1 MPERSIRTRFE
12 LEGEKQYKQAISEIN
27 SGVKVLDSEMR
38 KLSATFEGETGSLDF
53 LEREYDILN
62 RKMLSQKDSV
72 ETLRQAVK
80 DAGQAYKESDPRLQ
94 QWIIRLN
101 DAEAALAKTY
111 GKLGEV
117 QAAIDNDF
125 IDTQTVYVKELSE
138 EVKVFDSQL
147 GLLDKTYKDNADSAE
162 YLSQKQEILKA
173 KIGNQAEA
181 VDVLEA
187 ALKKSIEIH
196 GKSAQ
201 QTRDLQI
208 ALNSAKGELIETRA
222 AADDTATAMEELNKP
237 VEETVP
243 EMKSLGDVLDTIA
256 DKLGIKLPDGISKFT
271 GGLGKIPAA
280 TAAAVTG
287 VAAVV
292 AVVIKLEKK
301 LMDVTKETAAAA
313 KALEA
318 LSSQTGVSTTD
329 LQAFQY
335 AEDFIGVSS
344 DQLADSLKD
353 LTTKMSDAA
362 NGNEE
367 TAAKFDQLSVS
378 IYDAQGNL
386 RSSYDVFLDVI
397 DGLGEMSNQAERDA
411 LAMSLINES
420 AQQLN
425 PLIEQGSGS
434 LKKYADEA
442 ENVGY
447 ILSNDQLKALTAVDE
462 AQNRL
467 LKSQE
472 AVSKQISAEYAPYMS
487 DALNETRELIE
498 KVGTALVDSGA
509 VDAFGSILDSAVS
522 LLEPLGD
529 LTADI
534 LPPLGKLLQGI
545 AGTLAWAAD
554 TINLIVGLLTLNGDR
569 ISTALG
575 LNPNKASNIQKAL
588 YGADYKTESY
598 YDSTG
603 NYYDPTTGQWTGNY
617 FHNAGGNDNFP
628 GGRTRVGE
636 NGPETVYLPQGT
648 VIANAQETRADGGY
662 DAPVNV
668 YIEARTIQ
676 EFNDIIEIVRDA
688 QRVRRMKGAPR

>member
-1 MPERSIRTRFE
+1 MATRKVNTEFTVT
-12 LEGEKQYKQAISEIN
+12 GEEKLRRAITEINNGAKVLKSEIN
-27 SGVKVLDSEMR
+27 KLTAEYDGNTDSAE
-38 KLSATFEGETGSLDF
+38 F
-53 LEREYDILN
+53 LTQKYDILE
-62 RKMLSQKDSV
+62 RQMLTQKDKV
-72 ETLRQAVK
+72 EALKQAVA
-80 DAGQAYKESDPRLQ
+80 DSAEAYGEADSRTQ
-94 QWIIRLN
+94 NWIIQLN
-101 DAEAALAKTY
+101 NAEAALANTY
-111 GKLGEV
+111 GEMGR
-117 QAAIDNDF
+117 
-125 IDTQTVYVKELSE
+125 TQTAIENMDKSLD
-138 EVKVFDSQL
+138 EVSDST
-147 GLLDKTYKDNADSAE
+147 GSA
-162 YLSQKQEILKA
+162 
-173 KIGNQAEA
+173 AE
-181 VDVLEA
+181 
-187 ALKKSIEIH
+187 
-196 GKSAQ
+196 GM
-201 QTRDLQI
+201 T
-208 ALNSAKGELIETRA
+208 
-222 AADDTATAMEELNKP
+222 
-237 VEETVP
+237 
-243 EMKSLGDVLDTIA
+243 SLGDVLDTVA

-271 GGLGKIPAA
+271 GGLGKIPAS
-280 TAAAVTG
+280 TAAAAAG
-287 VAAVV
+287 IAAVV
-292 AVVIKLEKK
+292 AIVIKLEKK
-301 LMDVTKETAAAA
+301 LIDVTKETAAAA
-313 KALEA
+313 KELEA
-318 LSSQTGVSTTD
+318 LSLQTGVSTTD

-367 TAAKFDQLSVS
+367 TAAKFDQLGVS

-411 LAMSLINES
+411 LAMGLINES
-420 AQQLN
+420 AQKLN
-425 PLIEQGSGS
+425 PLIEQGSAS

-442 ENVGY
+442 ESVGY
-447 ILSNDQLKALTAVDE
+447 ILSNDQLKALTSVDE

-487 DALNETRELIE
+487 DALNQTRELIE

-509 VDAFGSILDSAVS
+509 VEAFGSILDSAVS

-534 LPPLGKLLQGI
+534 LPPLGTLLQGI

>member
-1 MPERSIRTRFE
+1 MNKLTAEYDGNTDSAEFLAQKYDILVRQMLTQQD
-12 LEGEKQYKQAISEIN
+12 K
-27 SGVKVLDSEMR
+27 VKVL
-38 KLSATFEGETGSLDF
+38 K
-53 LEREYDILN
+53 
-62 RKMLSQKDSV
+62 
-72 ETLRQAVK
+72 QAV
-80 DAGQAYKESDPRLQ
+80 AGAAEAYGEADSRTQ
-94 QWIIRLN
+94 NWIIELN
-101 DAEAALAKTY
+101 NAEAALAN
-111 GKLGEV
+111 
-117 QAAIDNDF
+117 I
-125 IDTQTVYVKELSE
+125 S
-138 EVKVFDSQL
+138 
-147 GLLDKTYKDNADSAE
+147 
-162 YLSQKQEILKA
+162 
-173 KIGNQAEA
+173 
-181 VDVLEA
+181 
-187 ALKKSIEIH
+187 
-196 GKSAQ
+196 
-201 QTRDLQI
+201 
-208 ALNSAKGELIETRA
+208 GELERT
-222 AADDTATAMEELNKP
+222 DTAIEDMNKAFDGVSGSTGTATED
-237 VEETVP
+237 
-243 EMKSLGDVLDTIA
+243 MKSLGDVLDTVA

-271 GGLGKIPAA
+271 GKLGKIPAS
-280 TAAAVTG
+280 TAVAVTG
-287 VAAVV
+287 IAAVV
-292 AVVIKLEKK
+292 AIVIKLEKK
-301 LMDVTKETAAAA
+301 LIDVTKETAAAA
-313 KALEA
+313 KKLEA
-318 LSSQTGVSTTD
+318 LSLQTGVSTTD

-367 TAAKFDQLSVS
+367 TAAKFDQLGVS

-386 RSSYDVFLDVI
+386 RSAYDVFLDVI

-411 LAMSLINES
+411 LAMGLINES
-420 AQQLN
+420 AQKLN

-434 LKKYADEA
+434 LKKYAAEA

-487 DALNETRELIE
+487 DALNQTRELIE
-498 KVGTALVDSGA
+498 KVGKALVDSGA
-509 VDAFGSILDSAVS
+509 VKAFGSILDSVVS

-534 LPPLGKLLQGI
+534 LPPLGTLLKGV
-545 AGTLAWAAD
+545 AGTIAWIAD

-575 LNPNKASNIQKAL
+575 FNPTKASNLQKVF

-603 NYYDPTTGQWTGNY
+603 NYYDPTTGQLTGNY

-636 NGPETVYLPQGT
+636 NGPETVYLPRGT

>member
-1 MPERSIRTRFE
+1 MATRQVNTDFKVT
-12 LEGEKQYKQAISEIN
+12 GEEKLKRAIAEIN
-27 SGVKVLDSEMR
+27 NGTKVLNSEMR
-38 KLSATFEGETGSLDF
+38 KLTAEYDGNNDSVEF
-53 LEREYDILN
+53 LTQKYDILE
-62 RKMLSQKDSV
+62 RQMLSQKDKV
-72 ETLRQAVK
+72 EALKQAVA
-80 DAGQAYKESDPRLQ
+80 DSAAAYGEADSRTQ
-94 QWIIRLN
+94 NWIIQLN
-101 DAEAALAKTY
+101 NAEAALANTY
-111 GKLGEV
+111 GEMGR
-117 QAAIDNDF
+117 
-125 IDTQTVYVKELSE
+125 TQTAIENMDKSLD
-138 EVKVFDSQL
+138 EVSDS
-147 GLLDKTYKDNADSAE
+147 TDSA
-162 YLSQKQEILKA
+162 A
-173 KIGNQAEA
+173 GG
-181 VDVLEA
+181 V
-187 ALKKSIEIH
+187 
-196 GKSAQ
+196 
-201 QTRDLQI
+201 T
-208 ALNSAKGELIETRA
+208 
-222 AADDTATAMEELNKP
+222 
-237 VEETVP
+237 
-243 EMKSLGDVLDTIA
+243 SLGDVLDTVA
-256 DKLGIKLPDGISKFT
+256 DKLGVKLPDGLSKFT
-271 GGLGKIPAA
+271 GGLGKIPAS
-280 TAAAVTG
+280 TAAAAAG
-287 VAAVV
+287 IAAVV
-292 AVVIKLEKK
+292 AAGIKLERK
-301 LMDVTKETAAAA
+301 LMDVTKESAAAA
-313 KALEA
+313 KELEA
-318 LSSQTGVSTTD
+318 LSLQTGVSTTD

-367 TAAKFDQLSVS
+367 TAAKFDQLGVS
-378 IYDAQGNL
+378 IYDAQDNL

-434 LKKYADEA
+434 LKKYAAEA

-447 ILSNDQLKALTAVDE
+447 ILSNDQLKALTDVDE

-487 DALNETRELIE
+487 DALNQTRELIE

-534 LPPLGKLLQGI
+534 LPPLGTLLQGI

>member
-1 MPERSIRTRFE
+1 MATRKVNTEFTVT
-12 LEGEKQYKQAISEIN
+12 GEEKLRRAITEIN
-27 SGVKVLDSEMR
+27 NGAKVLKSEMN
-38 KLSATFEGETGSLDF
+38 KLAAEYDGNTDSAEF
-53 LEREYDILN
+53 LTQKYDILE
-62 RKMLSQKDSV
+62 RQMLTQKDKV
-72 ETLRQAVK
+72 EALKQAVA
-80 DAGQAYKESDPRLQ
+80 DSAEAYGEADSRTQ
-94 QWIIRLN
+94 NWIIQLN
-101 DAEAALAKTY
+101 NAEAALANTY
-111 GKLGEV
+111 GEMGR
-117 QAAIDNDF
+117 
-125 IDTQTVYVKELSE
+125 TQTAIEDMDKSLD
-138 EVKVFDSQL
+138 EVSDST
-147 GLLDKTYKDNADSAE
+147 GSA
-162 YLSQKQEILKA
+162 A
-173 KIGNQAEA
+173 RGM
-181 VDVLEA
+181 
-187 ALKKSIEIH
+187 
-196 GKSAQ
+196 
-201 QTRDLQI
+201 T
-208 ALNSAKGELIETRA
+208 
-222 AADDTATAMEELNKP
+222 
-237 VEETVP
+237 
-243 EMKSLGDVLDTIA
+243 SLGDVLDTVA

-271 GGLGKIPAA
+271 GGLGKIPAS
-280 TAAAVTG
+280 TAAAAAG
-287 VAAVV
+287 IAAVV
-292 AVVIKLEKK
+292 AIVIKLEKK

-313 KALEA
+313 KELEA
-318 LSSQTGVSTTD
+318 LSLQTGVSTTD

-367 TAAKFDQLSVS
+367 TAAKFDQLGVS

-434 LKKYADEA
+434 LKKYAAEA

-472 AVSKQISAEYAPYMS
+472 AVTKQISAQYAPYMS
-487 DALNETRELIE
+487 DALNQTRELIE
-498 KVGTALVDSGA
+498 KIGKALIDSGA
-509 VDAFGSILDSAVS
+509 VAAFSSILDSAVS

-529 LTADI
+529 LVSDL
-534 LPPLGKLLQGI
+534 LPPLGVLLQGV

>member
-1 MPERSIRTRFE
+1 MATRKVNTEFTVT
-12 LEGEKQYKQAISEIN
+12 GEEKLRRAITEIN
-27 SGVKVLDSEMR
+27 NGAKVLKSEMN
-38 KLSATFEGETGSLDF
+38 KLTAEYDGNTDSAEF
-53 LEREYDILN
+53 LTQKYDILE
-62 RKMLSQKDSV
+62 RQMLTQKDKV
-72 ETLRQAVK
+72 EALKQAVA
-80 DAGQAYKESDPRLQ
+80 DSAEAYGEADSRTQ
-94 QWIIRLN
+94 NWIIQLN
-101 DAEAALAKTY
+101 NAEAALANTY
-111 GKLGEV
+111 GEMGR
-117 QAAIDNDF
+117 
-125 IDTQTVYVKELSE
+125 TQTAIE
-138 EVKVFDSQL
+138 DMD
-147 GLLDKTYKDNADSAE
+147 GALDNVSGST
-162 YLSQKQEILKA
+162 
-173 KIGNQAEA
+173 
-181 VDVLEA
+181 
-187 ALKKSIEIH
+187 
-196 GKSAQ
+196 
-201 QTRDLQI
+201 
-208 ALNSAKGELIETRA
+208 ETA
-222 AADDTATAMEELNKP
+222 SGGME
-237 VEETVP
+237 
-243 EMKSLGDVLDTIA
+243 SLGDVLDTVA
-256 DKLGIKLPDGISKFT
+256 DKLGIKLPDSITKT
-271 GGLGKIPAA
+271 ADGLGAIPTS
-280 TAAAVTG
+280 TAVAVG
-287 VAAVV
+287 AFASVLAVV
-292 AVVIKLEKK
+292 VKLEKK
-301 LMDVTKETAAAA
+301 LMDMTKEAADSA
-313 KALEA
+313 KNLVDM
-318 LSSQTGVSTTD
+318 SSQTGISTEN

-335 AEDFIGVSS
+335 AEDFIGVST
-344 DQLADSLKD
+344 DTIADSLKD

-362 NGNEE
+362 NGNEDVIE
-367 TAAKFDQLSVS
+367 KFDQLGVS
-378 IYDAQGNL
+378 IYDADGNL
-386 RSSYDVFLDVI
+386 RNAEDTFWDVVDS
-397 DGLGEMSNQAERDA
+397 LGEMSNQTERDA
-411 LAMSLINES
+411 LAMDLINES
-420 AQQLN
+420 AQKLN
-425 PLIEQGSGS
+425 PLIEIGSEGF
-434 LKKYADEA
+434 KKYADEA

-447 ILSNDQLKALTAVDE
+447 ILSNDQLKALTDVDE

-472 AVSKQISAEYAPYMS
+472 AVSKQISAQYAPYMS

-498 KVGTALVDSGA
+498 KVGKALIDSGA

-529 LTADI
+529 LVSDL
-534 LPPLGKLLQGI
+534 LPPLGVLLQGV
-545 AGTLAWAAD
+545 AGTIAWIAD

>member
-1 MPERSIRTRFE
+1 MATRKVNTEFTVT
-12 LEGEKQYKQAISEIN
+12 GEEKLRRAITEIN
-27 SGVKVLDSEMR
+27 NGAKVLKSEMN
-38 KLSATFEGETGSLDF
+38 KLTAEYDGNTDSAEF
-53 LEREYDILN
+53 LTQKYDILE
-62 RKMLSQKDSV
+62 RQMLTQKDKV
-72 ETLRQAVK
+72 EALKQAVA
-80 DAGQAYKESDPRLQ
+80 DSAEAYGEADSRTQ
-94 QWIIRLN
+94 NWIIQLN
-101 DAEAALAKTY
+101 NAEAALANTY
-111 GKLGEV
+111 GEMGR
-117 QAAIDNDF
+117 
-125 IDTQTVYVKELSE
+125 TQTAIEN
-138 EVKVFDSQL
+138 
-147 GLLDKTYKDNADSAE
+147 LDKSLDEVPDSTG
-162 YLSQKQEILKA
+162 S
-173 KIGNQAEA
+173 
-181 VDVLEA
+181 A
-187 ALKKSIEIH
+187 A
-196 GKSAQ
+196 GGM
-201 QTRDLQI
+201 T
-208 ALNSAKGELIETRA
+208 
-222 AADDTATAMEELNKP
+222 
-237 VEETVP
+237 
-243 EMKSLGDVLDTIA
+243 SLGDVLDTVA

-271 GGLGKIPAA
+271 GGLGKIPAS
-280 TAAAVTG
+280 TAAAAAG
-287 VAAVV
+287 IAAVV
-292 AVVIKLEKK
+292 AIVIKLEKK

-313 KALEA
+313 KELEA
-318 LSSQTGVSTTD
+318 LSLQTGVSTTD

-367 TAAKFDQLSVS
+367 TAAKFDQLGVS

-434 LKKYADEA
+434 LKKYAAEA

-487 DALNETRELIE
+487 DALNQTRELIE
-498 KVGTALVDSGA
+498 KVGAALVDSGA

-529 LTADI
+529 LVSDL
-534 LPPLGKLLQGI
+534 LPPLGVLLQGV
-545 AGTLAWAAD
+545 AGTIAWIAD

-575 LNPNKASNIQKAL
+575 LNPHKASNIQKAL

>member
-1 MPERSIRTRFE
+1 MAKRKIETE
-12 LEGEKQYKQAISEIN
+12 LTLTGEEKIKRAIAEIN
-27 SGVKVLDSEMR
+27 NGAKVLSSEMR
-38 KLSATFEGETGSLDF
+38 KLSAEYDGNTDSAEF
-53 LEREYDILN
+53 LTQKYDILE
-62 RKMLSQKDSV
+62 RQMLTQKDKV
-72 ETLRQAVK
+72 EVLKKAVA
-80 DAGQAYKESDPRLQ
+80 DSAAAYGEADSRTQ
-94 QWIIRLN
+94 NWIIQLN
-101 DAEAALAKTY
+101 NAEAALASIY
-111 GKLGEV
+111 GEMGR
-117 QAAIDNDF
+117 
-125 IDTQTVYVKELSE
+125 TQTAIEAM
-138 EVKVFDSQL
+138 D
-147 GLLDKTYKDNADSAE
+147 GALD
-162 YLSQKQEILKA
+162 
-173 KIGNQAEA
+173 
-181 VDVLEA
+181 DV
-187 ALKKSIEIH
+187 S
-196 GKSAQ
+196 GS
-201 QTRDLQI
+201 T
-208 ALNSAKGELIETRA
+208 ETA
-222 AADDTATAMEELNKP
+222 SGGME
-237 VEETVP
+237 
-243 EMKSLGDVLDTIA
+243 SLGDVLDTVA
-256 DKLGIKLPDGISKFT
+256 DKLGVELPDGISKFT
-271 GGLGKIPAA
+271 GGLGKIPAS
-280 TAAAVTG
+280 TAAAAAG
-287 VAAVV
+287 IAAVV
-292 AVVIKLEKK
+292 AAGIKLERK
-301 LMDVTKETAAAA
+301 LMDITKESAAAA
-313 KALEA
+313 NELQA
-318 LSSQTGVSTTD
+318 LSSQSGVSAQD

-335 AEDFIGVSS
+335 AEDFLDVST
-344 DQLADSLKD
+344 DTLTDSLKD
-353 LTTKMSDAA
+353 LTTKMSDAKD
-362 NGNEE
+362 GNEDVI
-367 TAAKFDQLSVS
+367 AMFDQLGVSVT
-378 IYDAQGNL
+378 DAGGNL
-386 RSSYDVFLDVI
+386 RDSYDVFLDVI

-411 LAMSLINES
+411 LAMGLINES
-420 AQQLN
+420 AQKLN

-434 LKKYADEA
+434 LKKYAAEA

-487 DALNETRELIE
+487 DALNQTRELIE
-498 KVGTALVDSGA
+498 KVGTALIDSGA
-509 VDAFGSILDSAVS
+509 VDAFGSILDSSVS

-529 LTADI
+529 LTSDI
-534 LPPLGKLLQGI
+534 LPPLGTLLQGI

-648 VIANAQETRADGGY
+648 VIANAQETRADSGY

-688 QRVRRMKGAPR
+688 QRVRRMKGR

>member
-1 MPERSIRTRFE
+1 MATRKVNTEFTVT
-12 LEGEKQYKQAISEIN
+12 GEEKLRRAITEIN
-27 SGVKVLDSEMR
+27 NGAKVLKSEMN
-38 KLSATFEGETGSLDF
+38 KLTAEYDGNTDSAEF
-53 LEREYDILN
+53 LTQKYDILE
-62 RKMLSQKDSV
+62 RQMLTQKDKV
-72 ETLRQAVK
+72 EALKQAVA
-80 DAGQAYKESDPRLQ
+80 DSAEAYGEADSRTQ
-94 QWIIRLN
+94 NWIIQLN
-101 DAEAALAKTY
+101 NAEAALANTY
-111 GKLGEV
+111 GEMGR
-117 QAAIDNDF
+117 
-125 IDTQTVYVKELSE
+125 TQTAIENMEKSLD
-138 EVKVFDSQL
+138 EVSDST
-147 GLLDKTYKDNADSAE
+147 GSA
-162 YLSQKQEILKA
+162 
-173 KIGNQAEA
+173 AEG
-181 VDVLEA
+181 V
-187 ALKKSIEIH
+187 
-196 GKSAQ
+196 
-201 QTRDLQI
+201 T
-208 ALNSAKGELIETRA
+208 
-222 AADDTATAMEELNKP
+222 
-237 VEETVP
+237 
-243 EMKSLGDVLDTIA
+243 SLGDVLDTVA
-256 DKLGIKLPDGISKFT
+256 DKLGVKLPDGISKFT
-271 GGLGKIPAA
+271 GGLGKIPAS
-280 TAAAVTG
+280 TAAAAAG
-287 VAAVV
+287 IAAVV
-292 AVVIKLEKK
+292 AAGIKLERK
-301 LMDVTKETAAAA
+301 LMDVTKESAAAA
-313 KALEA
+313 KELEA
-318 LSSQTGVSTTD
+318 LSLQSGVSAQD

-335 AEDFIGVSS
+335 AEDFLDVST
-344 DQLADSLKD
+344 DTLTDSLKD
-353 LTTKMSDAA
+353 LTTKMSDAKD
-362 NGNEE
+362 GNEE
-367 TAAKFDQLSVS
+367 VIAMFDQLGVSVT
-378 IYDAQGNL
+378 DAGGNL
-386 RSSYDVFLDVI
+386 RDSYDVFLDVI

-434 LKKYADEA
+434 LKKYAAEA

-534 LPPLGKLLQGI
+534 LPPLGTLLQGI

-598 YDSTG
+598 YDSAG

>member
-1 MPERSIRTRFE
+1 MAKRKIETE
-12 LEGEKQYKQAISEIN
+12 LTLTGEEKFKRAIAEIN
-27 SGVKVLDSEMR
+27 NGTKVLNSEMR
-38 KLSATFEGETGSLDF
+38 KLTAEYDGNTDSVEF
-53 LEREYDILN
+53 LTQKYDILE
-62 RKMLSQKDSV
+62 RQMLTQKDKV
-72 ETLRQAVK
+72 EVLKQAVA
-80 DAGQAYKESDPRLQ
+80 DSAAAYGEADSRTQ
-94 QWIIRLN
+94 NWIIQLN
-101 DAEAALAKTY
+101 NAEAALANTY
-111 GKLGEV
+111 SEMGRT
-117 QAAIDNDF
+117 QAAIENMDKSLD
-125 IDTQTVYVKELSE
+125 
-138 EVKVFDSQL
+138 EVSDST
-147 GLLDKTYKDNADSAE
+147 GSA
-162 YLSQKQEILKA
+162 
-173 KIGNQAEA
+173 AE
-181 VDVLEA
+181 
-187 ALKKSIEIH
+187 
-196 GKSAQ
+196 GM
-201 QTRDLQI
+201 T
-208 ALNSAKGELIETRA
+208 
-222 AADDTATAMEELNKP
+222 
-237 VEETVP
+237 
-243 EMKSLGDVLDTIA
+243 SLGDVLDTVA
-256 DKLGIKLPDGISKFT
+256 DKLGVELPDGISKFT
-271 GGLGKIPAA
+271 GGLGKIPAS
-280 TAAAVTG
+280 TAAAAAG
-287 VAAVV
+287 IAAVV
-292 AVVIKLEKK
+292 AAGIKLERK
-301 LMDVTKETAAAA
+301 LMDITKESAAAA
-313 KALEA
+313 NELQA
-318 LSSQTGVSTTD
+318 LSSQSGVSAQD

-335 AEDFIGVSS
+335 AEDFLDVST
-344 DQLADSLKD
+344 DTLTDSLKD
-353 LTTKMSDAA
+353 LTTKMSDAKD
-362 NGNEE
+362 GNEE
-367 TAAKFDQLSVS
+367 VIAMFDQLGVSVT
-378 IYDAQGNL
+378 DAGGNL
-386 RSSYDVFLDVI
+386 RDSYDVFLDVI

-411 LAMSLINES
+411 LAMGLINES
-420 AQQLN
+420 AQKLN

-434 LKKYADEA
+434 LKKYAAEA

-487 DALNETRELIE
+487 DALNQTRELIE
-498 KVGTALVDSGA
+498 KVGKALVDSGA

-529 LTADI
+529 LTSDI
-534 LPPLGKLLQGI
+534 LPPLGTLLQGI

-617 FHNAGGNDNFP
+617 YHNAGGNDNFP

>member
-1 MPERSIRTRFE
+1 MTTRKVNTEFTVT
-12 LEGEKQYKQAISEIN
+12 GEEKLRRAITEIN
-27 SGVKVLDSEMR
+27 NGAKVLKSEMN
-38 KLSATFEGETGSLDF
+38 KLTAEYDGNTDSAEF
-53 LEREYDILN
+53 LTQKYDILE
-62 RKMLSQKDSV
+62 RQMLTQKDKV
-72 ETLRQAVK
+72 EALKQAVA
-80 DAGQAYKESDPRLQ
+80 DSAEAYGEADSRTQ
-94 QWIIRLN
+94 NWIIQLN
-101 DAEAALAKTY
+101 NAEAALANTY
-111 GKLGEV
+111 GEMGR
-117 QAAIDNDF
+117 
-125 IDTQTVYVKELSE
+125 TQTAIEGLDESL
-138 EVKVFDSQL
+138 DSVS
-147 GLLDKTYKDNADSAE
+147 DST
-162 YLSQKQEILKA
+162 
-173 KIGNQAEA
+173 G
-181 VDVLEA
+181 A
-187 ALKKSIEIH
+187 AS
-196 GKSAQ
+196 GGM
-201 QTRDLQI
+201 T
-208 ALNSAKGELIETRA
+208 
-222 AADDTATAMEELNKP
+222 
-237 VEETVP
+237 
-243 EMKSLGDVLDTIA
+243 SLGDVLDTVA
-256 DKLGIKLPDGISKFT
+256 DKLGVKLPDGISKFT
-271 GGLGKIPAA
+271 GGLGKIPAS
-280 TAAAVTG
+280 TAAAAAG

-318 LSSQTGVSTTD
+318 LSLQTSVSTTD

-367 TAAKFDQLSVS
+367 TAAKFDQLGVS
-378 IYDAQGNL
+378 IYDAQDNL

-434 LKKYADEA
+434 LKKYAAEA

-498 KVGTALVDSGA
+498 KVGTALIDSGA
-509 VDAFGSILDSAVS
+509 VEAFGSILDSAVS

-534 LPPLGKLLQGI
+534 LPPLGTLLQGI

>member
-1 MPERSIRTRFE
+1 MATRKVNTEFTVT
-12 LEGEKQYKQAISEIN
+12 GEEKLRRAITEIN
-27 SGVKVLDSEMR
+27 NGAKVLKSEMN
-38 KLSATFEGETGSLDF
+38 KLTAEYDGNTDSAEF
-53 LEREYDILN
+53 LTQKYDILE
-62 RKMLSQKDSV
+62 RQMLTQKDKV
-72 ETLRQAVK
+72 EALKQAVA
-80 DAGQAYKESDPRLQ
+80 DSAEAYGEADSRTQ
-94 QWIIRLN
+94 NWIIQLN
-101 DAEAALAKTY
+101 NAEAALANTY
-111 GKLGEV
+111 GEMGR
-117 QAAIDNDF
+117 
-125 IDTQTVYVKELSE
+125 TQTAIEDMDGS
-138 EVKVFDSQL
+138 
-147 GLLDKTYKDNADSAE
+147 LDNVSGST
-162 YLSQKQEILKA
+162 
-173 KIGNQAEA
+173 
-181 VDVLEA
+181 
-187 ALKKSIEIH
+187 
-196 GKSAQ
+196 
-201 QTRDLQI
+201 
-208 ALNSAKGELIETRA
+208 ETA
-222 AADDTATAMEELNKP
+222 SGGME
-237 VEETVP
+237 
-243 EMKSLGDVLDTIA
+243 SLGDVLDTVA
-256 DKLGIKLPDGISKFT
+256 DKLGIKLPDSITKT
-271 GGLGKIPAA
+271 ADGLGAIPTSTAVAA
-280 TAAAVTG
+280 GAFAAVL
-287 VAAVV
+287 AVV
-292 AVVIKLEKK
+292 VKLEKK
-301 LMDVTKETAAAA
+301 LMDMTKEAADSA
-313 KALEA
+313 KNLVDM
-318 LSSQTGVSTTD
+318 SSQTGISTES

-335 AEDFIGVSS
+335 AEDFIGVST
-344 DQLADSLKD
+344 DTIADSLKD

-362 NGNEE
+362 NGNEDVIE
-367 TAAKFDQLSVS
+367 KFDQLGVS
-378 IYDAQGNL
+378 IYDADGNL
-386 RSSYDVFLDVI
+386 RNAEDTFWDVVDS
-397 DGLGEMSNQAERDA
+397 LGEMSNQTERDA
-411 LAMSLINES
+411 LAMDLINES
-420 AQQLN
+420 AQKLN
-425 PLIEQGSGS
+425 PLIEIGSEGF
-434 LKKYADEA
+434 KKYADEA

-447 ILSNDQLKALTAVDE
+447 ILSNGQLKALTDVDE

-498 KVGTALVDSGA
+498 KVGTALIDSGA

-529 LTADI
+529 LVSDL
-534 LPPLGKLLQGI
+534 LPPLGVLLQGV
-545 AGTLAWAAD
+545 AGTIAWIAD

>member
-1 MPERSIRTRFE
+1 MATRKVNTEFTVT
-12 LEGEKQYKQAISEIN
+12 GEEKLRRAITEIN
-27 SGVKVLDSEMR
+27 NGAKVLKSEMN
-38 KLSATFEGETGSLDF
+38 KLTAEYDGNTDSAEFLTQKDDI
-53 LEREYDILN
+53 LERQ
-62 RKMLSQKDSV
+62 MLTQKDKV
-72 ETLRQAVK
+72 EALKRAVA
-80 DAGQAYKESDPRLQ
+80 DSAEAYGEADSRTQ
-94 QWIIRLN
+94 NWIIQLN
-101 DAEAALAKTY
+101 NAEAALANTY
-111 GKLGEV
+111 GEMGR
-117 QAAIDNDF
+117 
-125 IDTQTVYVKELSE
+125 TQTAIENMDKSLD
-138 EVKVFDSQL
+138 EVSDSTGSAAE
-147 GLLDKTYKDNADSAE
+147 GLT
-162 YLSQKQEILKA
+162 
-173 KIGNQAEA
+173 
-181 VDVLEA
+181 
-187 ALKKSIEIH
+187 
-196 GKSAQ
+196 
-201 QTRDLQI
+201 
-208 ALNSAKGELIETRA
+208 
-222 AADDTATAMEELNKP
+222 
-237 VEETVP
+237 
-243 EMKSLGDVLDTIA
+243 SLGDVLDTVA
-256 DKLGIKLPDGISKFT
+256 DKLGINLPDGISKFT
-271 GGLGKIPAA
+271 GGLGKIPAS
-280 TAAAVTG
+280 TAAAAVG
-287 VAAVV
+287 IAAVV
-292 AVVIKLEKK
+292 AIVIKLEKK

-313 KALEA
+313 KELQA

-367 TAAKFDQLSVS
+367 TAAKFDQLGVS

-411 LAMSLINES
+411 LAMGLINES
-420 AQQLN
+420 AQKLN

-434 LKKYADEA
+434 LKKYAAEA

-487 DALNETRELIE
+487 DALNQTRELIE

-509 VDAFGSILDSAVS
+509 VEAFGSILDSAVS

-534 LPPLGKLLQGI
+534 LPPLGTLLQGI

-617 FHNAGGNDNFP
+617 YHNAGGNDNFP

>member
-1 MPERSIRTRFE
+1 MATRKVNTEFTVT
-12 LEGEKQYKQAISEIN
+12 GEEKLRRAITEIN
-27 SGVKVLDSEMR
+27 NGAKVLKSEMN
-38 KLSATFEGETGSLDF
+38 KLSAEYDGNTDSAEF
-53 LEREYDILN
+53 LTQKYDILE
-62 RKMLSQKDSV
+62 RQMLTQKDKV
-72 ETLRQAVK
+72 EALKQAVA
-80 DAGQAYKESDPRLQ
+80 DSAEAYGEADSRTQ
-94 QWIIRLN
+94 NWIIQLN
-101 DAEAALAKTY
+101 NAEAALSNTY
-111 GKLGEV
+111 GEMGR
-117 QAAIDNDF
+117 
-125 IDTQTVYVKELSE
+125 TQTAIEDMNKSLD
-138 EVKVFDSQL
+138 EVSDST
-147 GLLDKTYKDNADSAE
+147 GSA
-162 YLSQKQEILKA
+162 A
-173 KIGNQAEA
+173 G
-181 VDVLEA
+181 
-187 ALKKSIEIH
+187 
-196 GKSAQ
+196 GM
-201 QTRDLQI
+201 T
-208 ALNSAKGELIETRA
+208 
-222 AADDTATAMEELNKP
+222 
-237 VEETVP
+237 
-243 EMKSLGDVLDTIA
+243 SLGDVLDTVA

-271 GGLGKIPAA
+271 GGLGKIPAS
-280 TAAAVTG
+280 TAAAAAG
-287 VAAVV
+287 IAAVV
-292 AVVIKLEKK
+292 AIVIKLEKK

-313 KALEA
+313 KELEA
-318 LSSQTGVSTTD
+318 LSLQTGVSTTD

-367 TAAKFDQLSVS
+367 TAAKFDQLGVS

-434 LKKYADEA
+434 LKKYAAEA

-472 AVSKQISAEYAPYMS
+472 AVTKQISAQYAPYMS
-487 DALNETRELIE
+487 DALNQTRELIE
-498 KVGTALVDSGA
+498 KIGKALIDSGA
-509 VDAFGSILDSAVS
+509 AAAFSSILDSAVS

-529 LTADI
+529 LVSDL
-534 LPPLGKLLQGI
+534 LPPLGVLLQGV
-545 AGTLAWAAD
+545 AGTIAWIAD

-648 VIANAQETRADGGY
+648 IIANAQETRADGGY

>member
-1 MPERSIRTRFE
+1 MPTRQVNTDFKVT
-12 LEGEKQYKQAISEIN
+12 GEEKLKRAIAEIN
-27 SGVKVLDSEMR
+27 NGTKVLNSEMR
-38 KLSATFEGETGSLDF
+38 KLTAEYDGNNDSVEF
-53 LEREYDILN
+53 LTQKYDILE
-62 RKMLSQKDSV
+62 RQMLTQKDKV
-72 ETLRQAVK
+72 EALKQAVA
-80 DAGQAYKESDPRLQ
+80 DSAEAYGEADSRTQ
-94 QWIIRLN
+94 NWIIQLN
-101 DAEAALAKTY
+101 NAEAALANTY
-111 GKLGEV
+111 GEMGR
-117 QAAIDNDF
+117 
-125 IDTQTVYVKELSE
+125 TQTAIENMDKSLD
-138 EVKVFDSQL
+138 EVSDST
-147 GLLDKTYKDNADSAE
+147 GSA
-162 YLSQKQEILKA
+162 
-173 KIGNQAEA
+173 AEG
-181 VDVLEA
+181 V
-187 ALKKSIEIH
+187 
-196 GKSAQ
+196 
-201 QTRDLQI
+201 T
-208 ALNSAKGELIETRA
+208 
-222 AADDTATAMEELNKP
+222 
-237 VEETVP
+237 
-243 EMKSLGDVLDTIA
+243 SLGDVLDTVA
-256 DKLGIKLPDGISKFT
+256 DKLGVKLPDGLSKFT
-271 GGLGKIPAA
+271 GGLGKIPAS
-280 TAAAVTG
+280 TAAAAAG
-287 VAAVV
+287 IAAVV
-292 AVVIKLEKK
+292 AAGIKLERK

-313 KALEA
+313 KELEA
-318 LSSQTGVSTTD
+318 LSLQTSVSTTD

-367 TAAKFDQLSVS
+367 TAAKFDQLGVS

-434 LKKYADEA
+434 LKKYAAEA

-447 ILSNDQLKALTAVDE
+447 ILSNDQLKALTDVDE

-498 KVGTALVDSGA
+498 KVGTALIDSGA

-534 LPPLGKLLQGI
+534 LPPLGTLLQGI

>member
-1 MPERSIRTRFE
+1 MATRKVNTEFTVT
-12 LEGEKQYKQAISEIN
+12 GEEKLRRAITEIN
-27 SGVKVLDSEMR
+27 NGAKVLKSEMN
-38 KLSATFEGETGSLDF
+38 KLTAEYDGNTDSAEF
-53 LEREYDILN
+53 LTQKYDILE
-62 RKMLSQKDSV
+62 RQMLTQKDKV
-72 ETLRQAVK
+72 EALKQAVA
-80 DAGQAYKESDPRLQ
+80 DSAEAYGEADSKTQ
-94 QWIIRLN
+94 NWIIQLN
-101 DAEAALAKTY
+101 NAEAALANTY
-111 GKLGEV
+111 GEMGR
-117 QAAIDNDF
+117 
-125 IDTQTVYVKELSE
+125 TQTAIENM
-138 EVKVFDSQL
+138 D
-147 GLLDKTYKDNADSAE
+147 GALDDVSGSTGSA
-162 YLSQKQEILKA
+162 A
-173 KIGNQAEA
+173 G
-181 VDVLEA
+181 
-187 ALKKSIEIH
+187 
-196 GKSAQ
+196 GM
-201 QTRDLQI
+201 T
-208 ALNSAKGELIETRA
+208 
-222 AADDTATAMEELNKP
+222 
-237 VEETVP
+237 
-243 EMKSLGDVLDTIA
+243 SLGDVLDTVA

-271 GGLGKIPAA
+271 GGLGKIPAS
-280 TAAAVTG
+280 TAAAAAG
-287 VAAVV
+287 IAAVV
-292 AVVIKLEKK
+292 AIVIKLEKK

-313 KALEA
+313 KELEA
-318 LSSQTGVSTTD
+318 LSLQTGVSTTD

-367 TAAKFDQLSVS
+367 TAAKFDQLGAS

-434 LKKYADEA
+434 LKKYAAEA

-487 DALNETRELIE
+487 DALNQTRELIE
-498 KVGTALVDSGA
+498 KVGTALIDSGA

-529 LTADI
+529 LVSDL
-534 LPPLGKLLQGI
+534 LPPLGVLLQGV
-545 AGTLAWAAD
+545 AGTIAWIAD

-636 NGPETVYLPQGT
+636 NGPETVYLPQGA

>member
-1 MPERSIRTRFE
+1 MPTRQVNTDFKVT
-12 LEGEKQYKQAISEIN
+12 GEEKLKRAIAEIN
-27 SGVKVLDSEMR
+27 NGTKVLNSEMR
-38 KLSATFEGETGSLDF
+38 KLTAEYDGNTDSAEF
-53 LEREYDILN
+53 LTQKYDILE
-62 RKMLSQKDSV
+62 RQMLTQKDKV
-72 ETLRQAVK
+72 EALKQAVA
-80 DAGQAYKESDPRLQ
+80 DSAEAYGEADSRTQ
-94 QWIIRLN
+94 NWIIQLN
-101 DAEAALAKTY
+101 NAEAALANTY
-111 GKLGEV
+111 GEMGR
-117 QAAIDNDF
+117 
-125 IDTQTVYVKELSE
+125 TQTAIENMDKSLDVVS
-138 EVKVFDSQL
+138 DST
-147 GLLDKTYKDNADSAE
+147 GSA
-162 YLSQKQEILKA
+162 
-173 KIGNQAEA
+173 AEG
-181 VDVLEA
+181 V
-187 ALKKSIEIH
+187 
-196 GKSAQ
+196 
-201 QTRDLQI
+201 T
-208 ALNSAKGELIETRA
+208 
-222 AADDTATAMEELNKP
+222 
-237 VEETVP
+237 
-243 EMKSLGDVLDTIA
+243 SLGDVLDTVA
-256 DKLGIKLPDGISKFT
+256 DKLGVKLPDGISKFT
-271 GGLGKIPAA
+271 GGLGKIPAS
-280 TAAAVTG
+280 TAAAAAG
-287 VAAVV
+287 IAAVV
-292 AVVIKLEKK
+292 AAGIKLERK
-301 LMDVTKETAAAA
+301 LMDVTKESAAAA
-313 KALEA
+313 KELEA
-318 LSSQTGVSTTD
+318 LSLQSGVSAQD

-335 AEDFIGVSS
+335 AEDFLDVST
-344 DQLADSLKD
+344 DTLTDSLKD
-353 LTTKMSDAA
+353 LTTKMSDAKD
-362 NGNEE
+362 GNEE
-367 TAAKFDQLSVS
+367 VIAMFDQLGVSVT
-378 IYDAQGNL
+378 DAGGNL
-386 RSSYDVFLDVI
+386 RDSYDVFLDVI
-397 DGLGEMSNQAERDA
+397 DGLGEMGNQAERDA

-434 LKKYADEA
+434 LKKYAAEA

-447 ILSNDQLKALTAVDE
+447 ILSNDQLKALTDVDE

-487 DALNETRELIE
+487 DALNQTRELIE

-534 LPPLGKLLQGI
+534 LPPLGTLLQGI

>member
-1 MPERSIRTRFE
+1 MATRKVNTEFTVT
-12 LEGEKQYKQAISEIN
+12 GEEKLRRAITEIN
-27 SGVKVLDSEMR
+27 NGAKVLKSEMN
-38 KLSATFEGETGSLDF
+38 KLTAEYDGNTDSAEF
-53 LEREYDILN
+53 LTQKYDILE
-62 RKMLSQKDSV
+62 RQMLTQKDKV
-72 ETLRQAVK
+72 EALKQAVA
-80 DAGQAYKESDPRLQ
+80 DSAEAYGEADSRTQ
-94 QWIIRLN
+94 NWIIQLN
-101 DAEAALAKTY
+101 NAEAALANTY
-111 GKLGEV
+111 GEMGR
-117 QAAIDNDF
+117 
-125 IDTQTVYVKELSE
+125 TQTAIEGMDKSLD
-138 EVKVFDSQL
+138 EVSDST
-147 GLLDKTYKDNADSAE
+147 GSA
-162 YLSQKQEILKA
+162 
-173 KIGNQAEA
+173 AEG
-181 VDVLEA
+181 V
-187 ALKKSIEIH
+187 
-196 GKSAQ
+196 
-201 QTRDLQI
+201 T
-208 ALNSAKGELIETRA
+208 
-222 AADDTATAMEELNKP
+222 
-237 VEETVP
+237 
-243 EMKSLGDVLDTIA
+243 SLGDVLDTVA
-256 DKLGIKLPDGISKFT
+256 DKLGVKLPDGISKFT
-271 GGLGKIPAA
+271 GGLGKIPAS
-280 TAAAVTG
+280 TAAAAAG

-313 KALEA
+313 KELES
-318 LSSQTGVSTTD
+318 LSLQTSISTTD

-367 TAAKFDQLSVS
+367 TAAKFDQLGVSVT
-378 IYDAQGNL
+378 DAGGNL
-386 RSSYDVFLDVI
+386 RDSYDVFLDAI

-411 LAMSLINES
+411 LAMELINES
-420 AQQLN
+420 AQKLN

-434 LKKYADEA
+434 LKKYAAEA

-498 KVGTALVDSGA
+498 KVGKALIDSGA
-509 VDAFGSILDSAVS
+509 VEAFGSILDSAVS

-534 LPPLGKLLQGI
+534 LPPLGTLLQGI

-569 ISTALG
+569 ISSALG

>member
-1 MPERSIRTRFE
+1 MATRKVNTEFTVT
-12 LEGEKQYKQAISEIN
+12 GEEKLKRAITEIN
-27 SGVKVLDSEMR
+27 NGAKVLKSEMN
-38 KLSATFEGETGSLDF
+38 KLTAEYDGNTDSAEF
-53 LEREYDILN
+53 LTQKYDILE
-62 RKMLSQKDSV
+62 RQMLTQKDKV
-72 ETLRQAVK
+72 EALKQAVA
-80 DAGQAYKESDPRLQ
+80 DSAEAYGEADSRTQ
-94 QWIIRLN
+94 NWIIQLN
-101 DAEAALAKTY
+101 NAEAALANTY
-111 GKLGEV
+111 GEMGR
-117 QAAIDNDF
+117 
-125 IDTQTVYVKELSE
+125 TQTAIEDMDGS
-138 EVKVFDSQL
+138 
-147 GLLDKTYKDNADSAE
+147 LDNVSGST
-162 YLSQKQEILKA
+162 
-173 KIGNQAEA
+173 
-181 VDVLEA
+181 
-187 ALKKSIEIH
+187 
-196 GKSAQ
+196 
-201 QTRDLQI
+201 
-208 ALNSAKGELIETRA
+208 ETA
-222 AADDTATAMEELNKP
+222 SGGME
-237 VEETVP
+237 
-243 EMKSLGDVLDTIA
+243 SLGDVLDTVA
-256 DKLGIKLPDGISKFT
+256 DKLGIKLPDSITKT
-271 GGLGKIPAA
+271 ADGLGAIPTSTAVAA
-280 TAAAVTG
+280 GAFAAVL
-287 VAAVV
+287 AVIV
-292 AVVIKLEKK
+292 KLEKK
-301 LMDVTKETAAAA
+301 LMDMTKEAADSA
-313 KALEA
+313 KNLVDM
-318 LSSQTGVSTTD
+318 SSQTGISTEN

-335 AEDFIGVSS
+335 AEDFIGVST
-344 DQLADSLKD
+344 DTIADSLKD

-362 NGNEE
+362 NGNEDVIE
-367 TAAKFDQLSVS
+367 KFDQLGVS
-378 IYDAQGNL
+378 IYDADGNL
-386 RSSYDVFLDVI
+386 RNAEDTFWDVVDS
-397 DGLGEMSNQAERDA
+397 LGEMSNQAERDA
-411 LAMSLINES
+411 LAMGLINES
-420 AQQLN
+420 AQKLN

-498 KVGTALVDSGA
+498 KVGKALIDSGA

-534 LPPLGKLLQGI
+534 LPPLGTLLQGI

>member
-1 MPERSIRTRFE
+1 MATRKVNTEFTVT
-12 LEGEKQYKQAISEIN
+12 GEEKLRRAITEIN
-27 SGVKVLDSEMR
+27 NGAKVLKSEMN
-38 KLSATFEGETGSLDF
+38 KLTAEYDGNTDSAEF
-53 LEREYDILN
+53 LTQKYDILE
-62 RKMLSQKDSV
+62 RQMLTQKDKV
-72 ETLRQAVK
+72 EALKQAVA
-80 DAGQAYKESDPRLQ
+80 DSAEAYGEADSRTQ
-94 QWIIRLN
+94 NWIIQLN
-101 DAEAALAKTY
+101 NAEAALANTY
-111 GKLGEV
+111 GEMGR
-117 QAAIDNDF
+117 
-125 IDTQTVYVKELSE
+125 TQTAIENMDKSLD
-138 EVKVFDSQL
+138 EVSDST
-147 GLLDKTYKDNADSAE
+147 GSA
-162 YLSQKQEILKA
+162 
-173 KIGNQAEA
+173 AEG
-181 VDVLEA
+181 V
-187 ALKKSIEIH
+187 
-196 GKSAQ
+196 
-201 QTRDLQI
+201 T
-208 ALNSAKGELIETRA
+208 
-222 AADDTATAMEELNKP
+222 
-237 VEETVP
+237 
-243 EMKSLGDVLDTIA
+243 SLGDVLDTVA
-256 DKLGIKLPDGISKFT
+256 DKLGVNLPDGISKFT
-271 GGLGKIPAA
+271 GGLGKIPAS
-280 TAAAVTG
+280 TAAAAAG
-287 VAAVV
+287 IAAVV
-292 AVVIKLEKK
+292 AIVIKLEKK

-313 KALEA
+313 KELEA
-318 LSSQTGVSTTD
+318 LSLQTGVSTTD

-367 TAAKFDQLSVS
+367 TAAKFDQLGVS

-498 KVGTALVDSGA
+498 QVGTALIDSGA
-509 VDAFGSILDSAVS
+509 VEAFGSILDSAVS

-529 LTADI
+529 LVSDL
-534 LPPLGKLLQGI
+534 LPPLGVLLQGV
-545 AGTLAWAAD
+545 AGTIAWIAD

-598 YDSTG
+598 YNSTG

>member
-1 MPERSIRTRFE
+1 MPTRQVNTDFKVT
-12 LEGEKQYKQAISEIN
+12 GEEKLKRAIAEIN
-27 SGVKVLDSEMR
+27 NGTKVLNSEMR
-38 KLSATFEGETGSLDF
+38 KLTAEYDGNNDSVEF
-53 LEREYDILN
+53 LTQKYDILE
-62 RKMLSQKDSV
+62 RQMLTQKDKV
-72 ETLRQAVK
+72 EALKQAVA
-80 DAGQAYKESDPRLQ
+80 DSAEAYGEADSRTQ
-94 QWIIRLN
+94 SWIIQLN
-101 DAEAALAKTY
+101 NAEAALANTY
-111 GKLGEV
+111 GEMGR
-117 QAAIDNDF
+117 
-125 IDTQTVYVKELSE
+125 TQTAIENMDKSFD
-138 EVKVFDSQL
+138 EVSDST
-147 GLLDKTYKDNADSAE
+147 GSA
-162 YLSQKQEILKA
+162 
-173 KIGNQAEA
+173 AEG
-181 VDVLEA
+181 V
-187 ALKKSIEIH
+187 
-196 GKSAQ
+196 
-201 QTRDLQI
+201 T
-208 ALNSAKGELIETRA
+208 
-222 AADDTATAMEELNKP
+222 
-237 VEETVP
+237 
-243 EMKSLGDVLDTIA
+243 SLGDVLDTVA

-271 GGLGKIPAA
+271 GGLGKIPAS
-280 TAAAVTG
+280 TAAAAAG
-287 VAAVV
+287 IAAVV
-292 AVVIKLEKK
+292 AAGIKLERK
-301 LMDVTKETAAAA
+301 LMDVTKESAAAA
-313 KALEA
+313 KELEA
-318 LSSQTGVSTTD
+318 LSLQSGVSAQD

-335 AEDFIGVSS
+335 AEDFLDVST
-344 DQLADSLKD
+344 DTLTDSLKD
-353 LTTKMSDAA
+353 LTTKMSDAKD
-362 NGNEE
+362 GNEE
-367 TAAKFDQLSVS
+367 VIAMFDQLGVSVT
-378 IYDAQGNL
+378 DAGGNL
-386 RSSYDVFLDVI
+386 RDSYDVFLDVI

-411 LAMSLINES
+411 LAMGLINES
-420 AQQLN
+420 AQKLN

-534 LPPLGKLLQGI
+534 LPPLGTLLQGI

-598 YDSTG
+598 YDSAG

>member
-1 MPERSIRTRFE
+1 MPTRQVNTDFKVT
-12 LEGEKQYKQAISEIN
+12 GEEKLKRAIAEIN
-27 SGVKVLDSEMR
+27 NGTKVLNSEMR
-38 KLSATFEGETGSLDF
+38 KLTAEYDGNTDSAEF
-53 LEREYDILN
+53 LTRKYDILE
-62 RKMLSQKDSV
+62 RQMLSQKDKV
-72 ETLRQAVK
+72 EALKKAVA
-80 DAGQAYKESDPRLQ
+80 DSAAAYGEADSRTQ
-94 QWIIRLN
+94 NWIIQLN
-101 DAEAALAKTY
+101 NAEAALANTY
-111 GKLGEV
+111 GEMGR
-117 QAAIDNDF
+117 
-125 IDTQTVYVKELSE
+125 TQTAIENM
-138 EVKVFDSQL
+138 D
-147 GLLDKTYKDNADSAE
+147 GALDDVSGSTGSA
-162 YLSQKQEILKA
+162 
-173 KIGNQAEA
+173 AEG
-181 VDVLEA
+181 V
-187 ALKKSIEIH
+187 
-196 GKSAQ
+196 
-201 QTRDLQI
+201 T
-208 ALNSAKGELIETRA
+208 
-222 AADDTATAMEELNKP
+222 
-237 VEETVP
+237 
-243 EMKSLGDVLDTIA
+243 SLGDVLDTVA
-256 DKLGIKLPDGISKFT
+256 DKLGVKLPDGISKFT
-271 GGLGKIPAA
+271 GGLGKIPAS
-280 TAAAVTG
+280 TAAAAAG
-287 VAAVV
+287 IAAVV
-292 AVVIKLEKK
+292 AAGIKLERK
-301 LMDVTKETAAAA
+301 LLDVTKESAAAA
-313 KALEA
+313 KELEA
-318 LSSQTGVSTTD
+318 LSLQSGVSAQD

-335 AEDFIGVSS
+335 AEDFLDVST
-344 DQLADSLKD
+344 DTLTDSLKD
-353 LTTKMSDAA
+353 LTTKMSDAKD
-362 NGNEE
+362 GNEE
-367 TAAKFDQLSVS
+367 VIAMFDQLGVSVT
-378 IYDAQGNL
+378 DAGGNL
-386 RSSYDVFLDVI
+386 RDSYDVFLDVI
-397 DGLGEMSNQAERDA
+397 DGLGEMGNQAERDA
-411 LAMSLINES
+411 LAMGLINES
-420 AQQLN
+420 AQKLN
-425 PLIEQGSGS
+425 PLIEQGSAS

-534 LPPLGKLLQGI
+534 LPPLGTLLQGI

-617 FHNAGGNDNFP
+617 YHNAGGNDNFP

>member
-1 MPERSIRTRFE
+1 MATRKVNTEFTVT
-12 LEGEKQYKQAISEIN
+12 GEEKLRRAITEIN
-27 SGVKVLDSEMR
+27 NGAKVLKSEMN
-38 KLSATFEGETGSLDF
+38 KLTAEYDGNTDSAEF
-53 LEREYDILN
+53 LTQKYDILE
-62 RKMLSQKDSV
+62 RQMLTQKDKV
-72 ETLRQAVK
+72 EALKQAVA
-80 DAGQAYKESDPRLQ
+80 DSAEAYGEADSRTQ
-94 QWIIRLN
+94 NWIIQLN
-101 DAEAALAKTY
+101 NAEAALANTY
-111 GKLGEV
+111 GEMGR
-117 QAAIDNDF
+117 
-125 IDTQTVYVKELSE
+125 TQTAIENM
-138 EVKVFDSQL
+138 D
-147 GLLDKTYKDNADSAE
+147 GALDDVSGSTGSA
-162 YLSQKQEILKA
+162 
-173 KIGNQAEA
+173 AEG
-181 VDVLEA
+181 V
-187 ALKKSIEIH
+187 
-196 GKSAQ
+196 
-201 QTRDLQI
+201 T
-208 ALNSAKGELIETRA
+208 
-222 AADDTATAMEELNKP
+222 
-237 VEETVP
+237 
-243 EMKSLGDVLDTIA
+243 SLGDVLDTVA
-256 DKLGIKLPDGISKFT
+256 DKLGVKLPDGISKFT
-271 GGLGKIPAA
+271 GGLGKIPAS
-280 TAAAVTG
+280 TAAAAAG
-287 VAAVV
+287 IAAVV
-292 AVVIKLEKK
+292 AAGIKLERK
-301 LMDVTKETAAAA
+301 LMDVTKESAAAA
-313 KALEA
+313 KELEA
-318 LSSQTGVSTTD
+318 LSLQSGVSAQD

-335 AEDFIGVSS
+335 AEDFLDVST
-344 DQLADSLKD
+344 DTLTDSLKD
-353 LTTKMSDAA
+353 LTTKMSDAKD
-362 NGNEE
+362 GNEDVI
-367 TAAKFDQLSVS
+367 AMFDQLGVSVT
-378 IYDAQGNL
+378 DAGGNL
-386 RSSYDVFLDVI
+386 RDSYDVFLDVI

-434 LKKYADEA
+434 LKKYAAEA

-447 ILSNDQLKALTAVDE
+447 ILSNDQLKALTDVDE

-472 AVSKQISAEYAPYMS
+472 AVSKQISTEYAPYMS

-498 KVGTALVDSGA
+498 KVGKALIDSGA

-529 LTADI
+529 LTSDI
-534 LPPLGKLLQGI
+534 LPPLGTLLQGI

-662 DAPVNV
+662 DAPINV

>member
-1 MPERSIRTRFE
+1 MPTRQVNTDFKVT
-12 LEGEKQYKQAISEIN
+12 GEEKLKRAIAEIN
-27 SGVKVLDSEMR
+27 NGTKVLNSEMR
-38 KLSATFEGETGSLDF
+38 KLTAEYDGNNDSVEF
-53 LEREYDILN
+53 LTQKYDILE
-62 RKMLSQKDSV
+62 RQMLSQKDKV
-72 ETLRQAVK
+72 EALKQAVA
-80 DAGQAYKESDPRLQ
+80 DSAEAYGEADSRTQ
-94 QWIIRLN
+94 NWIIQLN
-101 DAEAALAKTY
+101 NAEAALANTY
-111 GKLGEV
+111 GEMGR
-117 QAAIDNDF
+117 
-125 IDTQTVYVKELSE
+125 TQTAIENMDKSLD
-138 EVKVFDSQL
+138 EVSDS
-147 GLLDKTYKDNADSAE
+147 TDSA
-162 YLSQKQEILKA
+162 
-173 KIGNQAEA
+173 AEG
-181 VDVLEA
+181 V
-187 ALKKSIEIH
+187 
-196 GKSAQ
+196 
-201 QTRDLQI
+201 T
-208 ALNSAKGELIETRA
+208 
-222 AADDTATAMEELNKP
+222 
-237 VEETVP
+237 
-243 EMKSLGDVLDTIA
+243 SLGDVLDTVA
-256 DKLGIKLPDGISKFT
+256 DKLGVKLPDGISKFT
-271 GGLGKIPAA
+271 GGLGKIPAS
-280 TAAAVTG
+280 AAAAAAG
-287 VAAVV
+287 IAAVV
-292 AVVIKLEKK
+292 AAGIKLERK
-301 LMDVTKETAAAA
+301 LMDITKESAAAA
-313 KALEA
+313 KELEA
-318 LSSQTGVSTTD
+318 LSLQSGVSAQD

-335 AEDFIGVSS
+335 AEDFLDVST
-344 DQLADSLKD
+344 DTLTDSLKD
-353 LTTKMSDAA
+353 LTTKMSDAKD
-362 NGNEE
+362 GNEDVI
-367 TAAKFDQLSVS
+367 AMFDQLGVSVT
-378 IYDAQGNL
+378 DAGGNL
-386 RSSYDVFLDVI
+386 RDSYDVFLDVI

-411 LAMSLINES
+411 LAMGLINES
-420 AQQLN
+420 SQKLN

-434 LKKYADEA
+434 LKKYAAEA

-487 DALNETRELIE
+487 DALNQTRELIE

-509 VDAFGSILDSAVS
+509 VEAFGSILDSAVS

-534 LPPLGKLLQGI
+534 LPPLGTLLQGI

-554 TINLIVGLLTLNGDR
+554 TINLIVGMLTLNGDR

-617 FHNAGGNDNFP
+617 YHNAGGNDNFP

-648 VIANAQETRADGGY
+648 VIANAQETRADSGY

>member
-1 MPERSIRTRFE
+1 MPTRQVNTDFKVT
-12 LEGEKQYKQAISEIN
+12 GEEKLKRAIAEIN
-27 SGVKVLDSEMR
+27 NGTKVLNSEMR
-38 KLSATFEGETGSLDF
+38 KLTAEYDGNNDSVEF
-53 LEREYDILN
+53 LTQKYDILE
-62 RKMLSQKDSV
+62 RQMLTQKDKV
-72 ETLRQAVK
+72 ETLKQAVA
-80 DAGQAYKESDPRLQ
+80 DSAEAYGEADSRTQ
-94 QWIIRLN
+94 NWIIQLN
-101 DAEAALAKTY
+101 NAEAALANTY
-111 GKLGEV
+111 GEMGR
-117 QAAIDNDF
+117 
-125 IDTQTVYVKELSE
+125 TQTAIEN
-138 EVKVFDSQL
+138 
-147 GLLDKTYKDNADSAE
+147 LDKSFDGVSDSTGSAAE
-162 YLSQKQEILKA
+162 
-173 KIGNQAEA
+173 G
-181 VDVLEA
+181 V
-187 ALKKSIEIH
+187 
-196 GKSAQ
+196 
-201 QTRDLQI
+201 T
-208 ALNSAKGELIETRA
+208 
-222 AADDTATAMEELNKP
+222 
-237 VEETVP
+237 
-243 EMKSLGDVLDTIA
+243 SLGDVLDTVA

-271 GGLGKIPAA
+271 GGLGKIPAS
-280 TAAAVTG
+280 TAAAAAG
-287 VAAVV
+287 IAAVV
-292 AVVIKLEKK
+292 AAGIKLERK
-301 LMDVTKETAAAA
+301 LMDVTKESAAAA
-313 KALEA
+313 KELEA
-318 LSSQTGVSTTD
+318 LSLQSGVSAQD

-335 AEDFIGVSS
+335 AEDFLDVST
-344 DQLADSLKD
+344 DTLTDSLKD
-353 LTTKMSDAA
+353 LTTKMSDAKD
-362 NGNEE
+362 GNEE
-367 TAAKFDQLSVS
+367 VIAMFDQLGVSVT
-378 IYDAQGNL
+378 DAGGNL
-386 RSSYDVFLDVI
+386 RDSYDVFLDVI

-411 LAMSLINES
+411 LAMGLINES
-420 AQQLN
+420 AQKLN

-509 VDAFGSILDSAVS
+509 VEAFGSILDSAVS

-534 LPPLGKLLQGI
+534 LPPLGTLLQGI

>member
-1 MPERSIRTRFE
+1 MPTRQVNTDFKVT
-12 LEGEKQYKQAISEIN
+12 GEEKLKRAIAEIN
-27 SGVKVLDSEMR
+27 NGTKVLNSEMR
-38 KLSATFEGETGSLDF
+38 KLTAEYDGNNDSIEF
-53 LEREYDILN
+53 LTQKYDILE
-62 RKMLSQKDSV
+62 RQMLSQKDKV
-72 ETLRQAVK
+72 EALKKAVA
-80 DAGQAYKESDPRLQ
+80 DSAEAYGEADSRTQ
-94 QWIIRLN
+94 NWIIQLN
-101 DAEAALAKTY
+101 NAEAALANTY
-111 GKLGEV
+111 GEMGR
-117 QAAIDNDF
+117 
-125 IDTQTVYVKELSE
+125 TQTAIENMDKSLD
-138 EVKVFDSQL
+138 EVS
-147 GLLDKTYKDNADSAE
+147 GSTGSA
-162 YLSQKQEILKA
+162 
-173 KIGNQAEA
+173 AEG
-181 VDVLEA
+181 V
-187 ALKKSIEIH
+187 
-196 GKSAQ
+196 
-201 QTRDLQI
+201 T
-208 ALNSAKGELIETRA
+208 
-222 AADDTATAMEELNKP
+222 
-237 VEETVP
+237 
-243 EMKSLGDVLDTIA
+243 SLGDVLDTVA
-256 DKLGIKLPDGISKFT
+256 DKLGVKLPDGISKFT
-271 GGLGKIPAA
+271 GGLGKIPAS
-280 TAAAVTG
+280 TAAAAAG
-287 VAAVV
+287 IAAVV
-292 AVVIKLEKK
+292 AAGIKLERK
-301 LMDVTKETAAAA
+301 LMDVTKESAAAA
-313 KALEA
+313 KELEA
-318 LSSQTGVSTTD
+318 LSLQSGVSAQD

-335 AEDFIGVSS
+335 AEDFLDVST
-344 DQLADSLKD
+344 DTLTDSLKD
-353 LTTKMSDAA
+353 LTTKMSDAKD
-362 NGNEE
+362 GNEDVI
-367 TAAKFDQLSVS
+367 AMFDQLGVSVT
-378 IYDAQGNL
+378 DAGGNL
-386 RSSYDVFLDVI
+386 RDSYDVFLDVI

-411 LAMSLINES
+411 LAMGLINES
-420 AQQLN
+420 AQKLN

-434 LKKYADEA
+434 LKKYAAEA

-498 KVGTALVDSGA
+498 NVGKALIDSGA
-509 VDAFGSILDSAVS
+509 VDAFGSILDSTVS

-529 LTADI
+529 LTSDI
-534 LPPLGKLLQGI
+534 LPPLGTLLQGI

>member
-1 MPERSIRTRFE
+1 MATRKVNTEFTVT
-12 LEGEKQYKQAISEIN
+12 GEEKLRRAITEIN
-27 SGVKVLDSEMR
+27 NGAKVLKSEMN
-38 KLSATFEGETGSLDF
+38 KLTAEYDGNTDSAEF
-53 LEREYDILN
+53 LTQKYDILE
-62 RKMLSQKDSV
+62 RQMLTQKDKV
-72 ETLRQAVK
+72 EALKQAVA
-80 DAGQAYKESDPRLQ
+80 DSAEAYGEADSRTQ
-94 QWIIRLN
+94 NWIIQLN
-101 DAEAALAKTY
+101 NAEAALANTY
-111 GKLGEV
+111 GEMGR
-117 QAAIDNDF
+117 
-125 IDTQTVYVKELSE
+125 TQTAIE
-138 EVKVFDSQL
+138 DMD
-147 GLLDKTYKDNADSAE
+147 GALD
-162 YLSQKQEILKA
+162 
-173 KIGNQAEA
+173 
-181 VDVLEA
+181 DV
-187 ALKKSIEIH
+187 S
-196 GKSAQ
+196 GS
-201 QTRDLQI
+201 T
-208 ALNSAKGELIETRA
+208 ETA
-222 AADDTATAMEELNKP
+222 SGGME
-237 VEETVP
+237 
-243 EMKSLGDVLDTIA
+243 SLGDVLDTVA
-256 DKLGIKLPDGISKFT
+256 DKLGIKLPDSITKT
-271 GGLGKIPAA
+271 ADGLGSIPTSTAVAA
-280 TAAAVTG
+280 GAFAAVL
-287 VAAVV
+287 AVV
-292 AVVIKLEKK
+292 VKLEKK
-301 LMDVTKETAAAA
+301 LMDMTKEAADSA
-313 KALEA
+313 KNLVDM
-318 LSSQTGVSTTD
+318 SSQTGISTEN

-335 AEDFIGVSS
+335 AEDFIGVST
-344 DQLADSLKD
+344 DTIADSLKD

-362 NGNEE
+362 NGNEDVIE
-367 TAAKFDQLSVS
+367 KFDQLGVS
-378 IYDAQGNL
+378 IYDADGNL
-386 RSSYDVFLDVI
+386 RNAEDTFWDVVDS
-397 DGLGEMSNQAERDA
+397 LGEMSNQTERDA
-411 LAMSLINES
+411 LAMDLINES
-420 AQQLN
+420 AQKLN
-425 PLIEQGSGS
+425 PLIEIGSEGF
-434 LKKYADEA
+434 KKYADEA

-447 ILSNDQLKALTAVDE
+447 ILSNDQLKALTAVDD

-472 AVSKQISAEYAPYMS
+472 AVSKQISAQYAPYMS

-498 KVGTALVDSGA
+498 KVGTALIDSGA

-529 LTADI
+529 LVSDL
-534 LPPLGKLLQGI
+534 LPPLGVLLQGV
-545 AGTLAWAAD
+545 AGTIAWIAD

>member
-1 MPERSIRTRFE
+1 MPTRQVNTDFKVT
-12 LEGEKQYKQAISEIN
+12 GEEKLKRAIAEIN
-27 SGVKVLDSEMR
+27 NGTKVLNSEMR
-38 KLSATFEGETGSLDF
+38 KLTAEYDGNNDSVEF
-53 LEREYDILN
+53 LTQKYDILE
-62 RKMLSQKDSV
+62 RQMLTQKDKV
-72 ETLRQAVK
+72 EALKQAVA
-80 DAGQAYKESDPRLQ
+80 DSAAAYGEADSRTQ
-94 QWIIRLN
+94 NWIIQLN
-101 DAEAALAKTY
+101 NAEAALANTY
-111 GKLGEV
+111 GEMGR
-117 QAAIDNDF
+117 
-125 IDTQTVYVKELSE
+125 TQTAIENM
-138 EVKVFDSQL
+138 D
-147 GLLDKTYKDNADSAE
+147 GALDDVSGSTGSA
-162 YLSQKQEILKA
+162 
-173 KIGNQAEA
+173 AEG
-181 VDVLEA
+181 V
-187 ALKKSIEIH
+187 
-196 GKSAQ
+196 
-201 QTRDLQI
+201 T
-208 ALNSAKGELIETRA
+208 
-222 AADDTATAMEELNKP
+222 
-237 VEETVP
+237 
-243 EMKSLGDVLDTIA
+243 SLGDVLDTVA
-256 DKLGIKLPDGISKFT
+256 DKLGVKLPDGISKFT
-271 GGLGKIPAA
+271 GGLGKIPAS
-280 TAAAVTG
+280 TAAAAAG
-287 VAAVV
+287 IAAVV
-292 AVVIKLEKK
+292 AAGIKLERK
-301 LMDVTKETAAAA
+301 LMDVTKESAAAA
-313 KALEA
+313 KELEA
-318 LSSQTGVSTTD
+318 LSLQSGVSAQD

-335 AEDFIGVSS
+335 AEDFLDVST
-344 DQLADSLKD
+344 DTLTDSLKD
-353 LTTKMSDAA
+353 LTTKMSDAKD
-362 NGNEE
+362 GNEE
-367 TAAKFDQLSVS
+367 VIAMFDQLGVSVT
-378 IYDAQGNL
+378 DAGGNL
-386 RSSYDVFLDVI
+386 RNSYDVFLDVI

-411 LAMSLINES
+411 LAMGLINES
-420 AQQLN
+420 AQKLN

-498 KVGTALVDSGA
+498 KVGTALIDSGA
-509 VDAFGSILDSAVS
+509 VEAFGSILDSAVS

-534 LPPLGKLLQGI
+534 LPPLGTLLQGI

>member
-1 MPERSIRTRFE
+1 MPTRQVNTDFKVT
-12 LEGEKQYKQAISEIN
+12 GEEKLKRAIAEIN
-27 SGVKVLDSEMR
+27 NGTKVLNSEMR
-38 KLSATFEGETGSLDF
+38 KLTAEYDGNTDSAEF
-53 LEREYDILN
+53 LTQKYDILE
-62 RKMLSQKDSV
+62 RQMLSQKDKV
-72 ETLRQAVK
+72 EALKKAVA
-80 DAGQAYKESDPRLQ
+80 DSAAAYGEADSRTQ
-94 QWIIRLN
+94 NWIIQLN
-101 DAEAALAKTY
+101 NAEAALANTY
-111 GKLGEV
+111 GEMGR
-117 QAAIDNDF
+117 
-125 IDTQTVYVKELSE
+125 TQTAIENMDKSLD
-138 EVKVFDSQL
+138 EVSDST
-147 GLLDKTYKDNADSAE
+147 GSA
-162 YLSQKQEILKA
+162 
-173 KIGNQAEA
+173 AEG
-181 VDVLEA
+181 V
-187 ALKKSIEIH
+187 
-196 GKSAQ
+196 
-201 QTRDLQI
+201 T
-208 ALNSAKGELIETRA
+208 
-222 AADDTATAMEELNKP
+222 
-237 VEETVP
+237 
-243 EMKSLGDVLDTIA
+243 SLGDVLDTVA
-256 DKLGIKLPDGISKFT
+256 DKLGVKLPEGISKFT
-271 GGLGKIPAA
+271 GGLGKIPAS
-280 TAAAVTG
+280 TAAAAAG
-287 VAAVV
+287 IAAVV
-292 AVVIKLEKK
+292 AAGIKLERK
-301 LMDVTKETAAAA
+301 LMDVTKESAAAA
-313 KALEA
+313 KELEA
-318 LSSQTGVSTTD
+318 LSLQSGVSAQD

-335 AEDFIGVSS
+335 AEDFLDVST
-344 DQLADSLKD
+344 DTLTDSLKD
-353 LTTKMSDAA
+353 LTTKMSDAKD
-362 NGNEE
+362 GNEE
-367 TAAKFDQLSVS
+367 VIAMFDQLGVSVT
-378 IYDAQGNL
+378 DAGGNL
-386 RSSYDVFLDVI
+386 RDSYDVFLDVI
-397 DGLGEMSNQAERDA
+397 DGLGEMGNQAERDA
-411 LAMSLINES
+411 LAMGLINES
-420 AQQLN
+420 AQKLN
-425 PLIEQGSGS
+425 PLIEQGSAS

-487 DALNETRELIE
+487 DALNQTRELIE

-534 LPPLGKLLQGI
+534 LPPLGTLLQGI

-554 TINLIVGLLTLNGDR
+554 TINLIVGLLTINGDR

-603 NYYDPTTGQWTGNY
+603 NHYDPTTGQWTGNY

>member
-1 MPERSIRTRFE
+1 MATRKVNTEFTVT
-12 LEGEKQYKQAISEIN
+12 GEEKLRRAITEIN
-27 SGVKVLDSEMR
+27 NGAKVLKSEMN
-38 KLSATFEGETGSLDF
+38 KLTAEYDGNTDSAEF
-53 LEREYDILN
+53 LTQKYDILE
-62 RKMLSQKDSV
+62 RQMLTQKDKV
-72 ETLRQAVK
+72 AALKQAVA
-80 DAGQAYKESDPRLQ
+80 DSAEAYGEADSRTQ
-94 QWIIRLN
+94 NWIIQLN
-101 DAEAALAKTY
+101 NAEAALANIY
-111 GKLGEV
+111 GEMGR
-117 QAAIDNDF
+117 
-125 IDTQTVYVKELSE
+125 TQTAIENM
-138 EVKVFDSQL
+138 D
-147 GLLDKTYKDNADSAE
+147 GALDDVSGSTGSA
-162 YLSQKQEILKA
+162 A
-173 KIGNQAEA
+173 G
-181 VDVLEA
+181 
-187 ALKKSIEIH
+187 
-196 GKSAQ
+196 GM
-201 QTRDLQI
+201 T
-208 ALNSAKGELIETRA
+208 
-222 AADDTATAMEELNKP
+222 
-237 VEETVP
+237 
-243 EMKSLGDVLDTIA
+243 SLGDVLDTVA

-271 GGLGKIPAA
+271 GGLGKIPAS
-280 TAAAVTG
+280 TAAAAAG
-287 VAAVV
+287 IAAVV
-292 AVVIKLEKK
+292 AIVIKLEKK

-313 KALEA
+313 KELEA
-318 LSSQTGVSTTD
+318 LSLQTGVSTTD

-367 TAAKFDQLSVS
+367 TAAKFDQLGVS

-434 LKKYADEA
+434 LKKYAAEA

-447 ILSNDQLKALTAVDE
+447 ILSNDQLKALTDVDE

-498 KVGTALVDSGA
+498 KVGTALIDSGA

-529 LTADI
+529 LVSDL
-534 LPPLGKLLQGI
+534 LPPLGVLLQGV
-545 AGTLAWAAD
+545 AGTIAWIAD
-554 TINLIVGLLTLNGDR
+554 TINLIVGLLTLNGNR

>member
-1 MPERSIRTRFE
+1 MATRKVNTEFTVT
-12 LEGEKQYKQAISEIN
+12 GEEKLRRAITEIN
-27 SGVKVLDSEMR
+27 NGAKVLKSEMN
-38 KLSATFEGETGSLDF
+38 KLTAEYDGNTDSAEF
-53 LEREYDILN
+53 LTQKYDILE
-62 RKMLSQKDSV
+62 RQMLTQKDKV
-72 ETLRQAVK
+72 EALKQAVA
-80 DAGQAYKESDPRLQ
+80 DSAEAYGEADSRTQ
-94 QWIIRLN
+94 NWIIQLN
-101 DAEAALAKTY
+101 NAEAALANIY
-111 GKLGEV
+111 GEMGR
-117 QAAIDNDF
+117 
-125 IDTQTVYVKELSE
+125 TQTAIEGM
-138 EVKVFDSQL
+138 D
-147 GLLDKTYKDNADSAE
+147 GALDDVSGSTGSA
-162 YLSQKQEILKA
+162 
-173 KIGNQAEA
+173 AE
-181 VDVLEA
+181 DM
-187 ALKKSIEIH
+187 
-196 GKSAQ
+196 
-201 QTRDLQI
+201 D
-208 ALNSAKGELIETRA
+208 
-222 AADDTATAMEELNKP
+222 
-237 VEETVP
+237 
-243 EMKSLGDVLDTIA
+243 SLGDVLDTVA

-271 GGLGKIPAA
+271 GGLGKIPAS
-280 TAAAVTG
+280 TAAAAASI
-287 VAAVV
+287 AAVV
-292 AVVIKLEKK
+292 AIVIKLEKK

-313 KALEA
+313 KELEA
-318 LSSQTGVSTTD
+318 LSLQTGVSTTD

-367 TAAKFDQLSVS
+367 TAAKFDQLGVS

-434 LKKYADEA
+434 LKKYAAEA

-534 LPPLGKLLQGI
+534 LPPLGTLLQGI

-598 YDSTG
+598 YDSAG

>member
-1 MPERSIRTRFE
+1 MPTRQVNTDFKVT
-12 LEGEKQYKQAISEIN
+12 GEEKLKRAIAEIN
-27 SGVKVLDSEMR
+27 NGTKVLNSEMR
-38 KLSATFEGETGSLDF
+38 KLTAEYDGNTDSAEF
-53 LEREYDILN
+53 LTQKYDILE
-62 RKMLSQKDSV
+62 RQMLSQKDKV
-72 ETLRQAVK
+72 EALKKAVA
-80 DAGQAYKESDPRLQ
+80 DSAAAYGEADSRTQ
-94 QWIIRLN
+94 NWIIQLN
-101 DAEAALAKTY
+101 NAEAALANTY
-111 GKLGEV
+111 GEMGR
-117 QAAIDNDF
+117 
-125 IDTQTVYVKELSE
+125 TQTAIENM
-138 EVKVFDSQL
+138 D
-147 GLLDKTYKDNADSAE
+147 GALDDVSGSTGSA
-162 YLSQKQEILKA
+162 
-173 KIGNQAEA
+173 AEG
-181 VDVLEA
+181 V
-187 ALKKSIEIH
+187 
-196 GKSAQ
+196 
-201 QTRDLQI
+201 T
-208 ALNSAKGELIETRA
+208 
-222 AADDTATAMEELNKP
+222 
-237 VEETVP
+237 
-243 EMKSLGDVLDTIA
+243 SLGDVLDTVA
-256 DKLGIKLPDGISKFT
+256 DKLGVKLPDGISKFT
-271 GGLGKIPAA
+271 GGLGKIPAS
-280 TAAAVTG
+280 TAAAAAG
-287 VAAVV
+287 IAAVV
-292 AVVIKLEKK
+292 AAGIKLERK
-301 LMDVTKETAAAA
+301 LMDVTKESAAAA
-313 KALEA
+313 KELET
-318 LSSQTGVSTTD
+318 LTLQSGVSAQD

-335 AEDFIGVSS
+335 AEDFLDVST
-344 DQLADSLKD
+344 DTLTDSLKD
-353 LTTKMSDAA
+353 LTTKMSDAKD
-362 NGNEE
+362 GNEE
-367 TAAKFDQLSVS
+367 VIAMFDQLGVSVT
-378 IYDAQGNL
+378 DAGGNL
-386 RSSYDVFLDVI
+386 RDSYDVFLDVI

-411 LAMSLINES
+411 LAMGLINES
-420 AQQLN
+420 AQKLN
-425 PLIEQGSGS
+425 PLIEQGSAS

-498 KVGTALVDSGA
+498 KVGTALIDSGA
-509 VDAFGSILDSAVS
+509 VEAFGSILDSAVS

-534 LPPLGKLLQGI
+534 LPPLGTLLQGI

>member
-1 MPERSIRTRFE
+1 MPTRQVNTDFKVT
-12 LEGEKQYKQAISEIN
+12 GEEKLKRAIAEIN
-27 SGVKVLDSEMR
+27 NGTKVLNSEMR
-38 KLSATFEGETGSLDF
+38 KLTAEYDGNNDSVEF
-53 LEREYDILN
+53 LTQKYDILE
-62 RKMLSQKDSV
+62 RQMLSQKDKV
-72 ETLRQAVK
+72 EALKQAVA
-80 DAGQAYKESDPRLQ
+80 DSAAAYGEADSRTQ
-94 QWIIRLN
+94 NWIIQLN
-101 DAEAALAKTY
+101 NAEAALANTY
-111 GKLGEV
+111 GEMGR
-117 QAAIDNDF
+117 
-125 IDTQTVYVKELSE
+125 TQTAIE
-138 EVKVFDSQL
+138 DMD
-147 GLLDKTYKDNADSAE
+147 GALDDVSGSTGSA
-162 YLSQKQEILKA
+162 
-173 KIGNQAEA
+173 AEG
-181 VDVLEA
+181 V
-187 ALKKSIEIH
+187 
-196 GKSAQ
+196 
-201 QTRDLQI
+201 T
-208 ALNSAKGELIETRA
+208 
-222 AADDTATAMEELNKP
+222 
-237 VEETVP
+237 
-243 EMKSLGDVLDTIA
+243 SLGDVLDTVA
-256 DKLGIKLPDGISKFT
+256 DKLGVKLPDGISKFT
-271 GGLGKIPAA
+271 GGLGKIPVS
-280 TAAAVTG
+280 TAAAAAG
-287 VAAVV
+287 IAAVV
-292 AVVIKLEKK
+292 AAGIKLERK
-301 LMDVTKETAAAA
+301 LMDVTKESAAAA
-313 KALEA
+313 KELEA
-318 LSSQTGVSTTD
+318 LSLQSGVSAQD

-335 AEDFIGVSS
+335 AEDFLDVST
-344 DQLADSLKD
+344 DTLTDSLKD
-353 LTTKMSDAA
+353 LTTKMSDAKD
-362 NGNEE
+362 GNEDVI
-367 TAAKFDQLSVS
+367 AMFDQLGVSVT
-378 IYDAQGNL
+378 DAGGNL
-386 RSSYDVFLDVI
+386 RDSYDVFLDVI

-411 LAMSLINES
+411 LAMGLINES
-420 AQQLN
+420 AQKLN

-434 LKKYADEA
+434 LKKYAAEA

-498 KVGTALVDSGA
+498 NVGKALIDSGA

-529 LTADI
+529 LTSDI
-534 LPPLGKLLQGI
+534 LPPLGTLLQGI

>member
-1 MPERSIRTRFE
+1 MATRKVNTEFTVT
-12 LEGEKQYKQAISEIN
+12 GEEKLRRAITEIN
-27 SGVKVLDSEMR
+27 NGAKVLKSEMN
-38 KLSATFEGETGSLDF
+38 KLTAEYDGNTDSAEF
-53 LEREYDILN
+53 LTQKYDILE
-62 RKMLSQKDSV
+62 RQMLTQKDKV
-72 ETLRQAVK
+72 EALKQAVA
-80 DAGQAYKESDPRLQ
+80 DSAEAYGEADSRTQ
-94 QWIIRLN
+94 NWIIQLN
-101 DAEAALAKTY
+101 NAEAALANTY
-111 GKLGEV
+111 GEMGR
-117 QAAIDNDF
+117 
-125 IDTQTVYVKELSE
+125 TQTAIE
-138 EVKVFDSQL
+138 DMD
-147 GLLDKTYKDNADSAE
+147 GALDNVSGSTGSA
-162 YLSQKQEILKA
+162 
-173 KIGNQAEA
+173 AEG
-181 VDVLEA
+181 V
-187 ALKKSIEIH
+187 
-196 GKSAQ
+196 
-201 QTRDLQI
+201 T
-208 ALNSAKGELIETRA
+208 
-222 AADDTATAMEELNKP
+222 
-237 VEETVP
+237 
-243 EMKSLGDVLDTIA
+243 SLGDVLDTVA

-287 VAAVV
+287 IAAVV
-292 AVVIKLEKK
+292 AVVVQLTKK
-301 LMDVTKETAAAA
+301 LIDVTKETAAAA
-313 KALEA
+313 KELQA
-318 LSSQTGVSTTD
+318 LSSQTGISTRD

-353 LTTKMSDAA
+353 LTTNMSDAA

-367 TAAKFDQLSVS
+367 TAAKFDQLGVS
-378 IYDAQGNL
+378 IYEAQGNL

-411 LAMSLINES
+411 LAMGLINES
-420 AQQLN
+420 AQKLN

-434 LKKYADEA
+434 LKKYAAEA

-487 DALNETRELIE
+487 DALNQTRELIE

-509 VDAFGSILDSAVS
+509 VEAFGSILDSAVS

-529 LTADI
+529 LTSDI
-534 LPPLGKLLQGI
+534 LPPLGTLLQGI

-603 NYYDPTTGQWTGNY
+603 NYYDPMTGQWTGNY
-617 FHNAGGNDNFP
+617 YHNAGGNDNFP

>member
-1 MPERSIRTRFE
+1 MAKRKIETE
-12 LEGEKQYKQAISEIN
+12 LTLTGEEKFKRAIAEIN
-27 SGVKVLDSEMR
+27 NGTKVLNSEMR
-38 KLSATFEGETGSLDF
+38 KLTAEYDGNNDSVEF
-53 LEREYDILN
+53 LTQKYDILE
-62 RKMLSQKDSV
+62 RQMLTQKDKV
-72 ETLRQAVK
+72 EALKQAVA
-80 DAGQAYKESDPRLQ
+80 DSAEAYGEADSRTQ
-94 QWIIRLN
+94 NWIIQLN
-101 DAEAALAKTY
+101 NAEAALANTY
-111 GKLGEV
+111 GEMGR
-117 QAAIDNDF
+117 
-125 IDTQTVYVKELSE
+125 TQTAIENM
-138 EVKVFDSQL
+138 D
-147 GLLDKTYKDNADSAE
+147 GALDDVSGSTGSA
-162 YLSQKQEILKA
+162 
-173 KIGNQAEA
+173 AEG
-181 VDVLEA
+181 V
-187 ALKKSIEIH
+187 
-196 GKSAQ
+196 
-201 QTRDLQI
+201 T
-208 ALNSAKGELIETRA
+208 
-222 AADDTATAMEELNKP
+222 
-237 VEETVP
+237 
-243 EMKSLGDVLDTIA
+243 SLGDVLDTVA
-256 DKLGIKLPDGISKFT
+256 DKLGVKLPDGISKVT
-271 GGLGKIPAA
+271 GGLGKIPAS
-280 TAAAVTG
+280 TAAAAAG

-301 LMDVTKETAAAA
+301 LMDVTKESAAAA
-313 KALEA
+313 KELEA
-318 LSSQTGVSTTD
+318 LSLQTGVSTTD

-367 TAAKFDQLSVS
+367 TAAKFDQLGVS
-378 IYDAQGNL
+378 IYDAQDNL

-434 LKKYADEA
+434 LKKYAAEA

-498 KVGTALVDSGA
+498 KVGTALIDSGA
-509 VDAFGSILDSAVS
+509 VDAFGSILDSSVS

-534 LPPLGKLLQGI
+534 LPPLGTLLQGI

-554 TINLIVGLLTLNGDR
+554 TTNLIVGLLTLNGDR

>member
-1 MPERSIRTRFE
+1 MATRKVNTEFTVT
-12 LEGEKQYKQAISEIN
+12 GEEKLRRAITEIN
-27 SGVKVLDSEMR
+27 NGAKVLKSEMN
-38 KLSATFEGETGSLDF
+38 KLTAEYDGNTDSAEF
-53 LEREYDILN
+53 LTQKYDILE
-62 RKMLSQKDSV
+62 RQMLTQKDKV
-72 ETLRQAVK
+72 EALKQAVA
-80 DAGQAYKESDPRLQ
+80 DSAEAYGEADSRTQ
-94 QWIIRLN
+94 NWIIQLN
-101 DAEAALAKTY
+101 NAEAALANTY
-111 GKLGEV
+111 GEMGR
-117 QAAIDNDF
+117 
-125 IDTQTVYVKELSE
+125 TQT
-138 EVKVFDSQL
+138 
-147 GLLDKTYKDNADSAE
+147 A
-162 YLSQKQEILKA
+162 
-173 KIGNQAEA
+173 
-181 VDVLEA
+181 
-187 ALKKSIEIH
+187 IE
-196 GKSAQ
+196 
-201 QTRDLQI
+201 DM
-208 ALNSAKGELIETRA
+208 
-222 AADDTATAMEELNKP
+222 D
-237 VEETVP
+237 
-243 EMKSLGDVLDTIA
+243 KSLDEVSDSTGSAAGGMTSFGDVLDTVA

-271 GGLGKIPAA
+271 GGLGKIPAS
-280 TAAAVTG
+280 TAAAAAG
-287 VAAVV
+287 IAAVV
-292 AVVIKLEKK
+292 AIVIKLEKK
-301 LMDVTKETAAAA
+301 LIDVTKETAAAA
-313 KALEA
+313 KELEA
-318 LSSQTGVSTTD
+318 LSLQTGVSTTD

-367 TAAKFDQLSVS
+367 TAAKFDQLGVS
-378 IYDAQGNL
+378 IYDARGNL

-434 LKKYADEA
+434 LKKYAAEA

-534 LPPLGKLLQGI
+534 LPPLGTLLQGI

>member
-1 MPERSIRTRFE
+1 MPTRQVNTDFKVT
-12 LEGEKQYKQAISEIN
+12 GEEKLKRAIAEIN
-27 SGVKVLDSEMR
+27 NGTKVLNSEMR
-38 KLSATFEGETGSLDF
+38 KLTAEYDGNNDSVEF
-53 LEREYDILN
+53 LTQKYDILE
-62 RKMLSQKDSV
+62 RQMLTQKDKV
-72 ETLRQAVK
+72 EALKQAVA
-80 DAGQAYKESDPRLQ
+80 DSAEAYGEADSRTQ
-94 QWIIRLN
+94 NWIIQLN
-101 DAEAALAKTY
+101 NAEAALANTY
-111 GKLGEV
+111 GEMGR
-117 QAAIDNDF
+117 
-125 IDTQTVYVKELSE
+125 TQTAIENMDKSLD
-138 EVKVFDSQL
+138 EVSDST
-147 GLLDKTYKDNADSAE
+147 GSA
-162 YLSQKQEILKA
+162 
-173 KIGNQAEA
+173 AEG
-181 VDVLEA
+181 V
-187 ALKKSIEIH
+187 
-196 GKSAQ
+196 
-201 QTRDLQI
+201 T
-208 ALNSAKGELIETRA
+208 
-222 AADDTATAMEELNKP
+222 
-237 VEETVP
+237 
-243 EMKSLGDVLDTIA
+243 SLGDVLDTVA
-256 DKLGIKLPDGISKFT
+256 DKLGVKLPDGISKFT
-271 GGLGKIPAA
+271 GGLGKIPAS
-280 TAAAVTG
+280 TAAAAAG
-287 VAAVV
+287 IAAVV
-292 AVVIKLEKK
+292 AAGIKLERK
-301 LMDVTKETAAAA
+301 LMDVTKESAAAA
-313 KALEA
+313 KELEA
-318 LSSQTGVSTTD
+318 LSLQSGVSAQD

-335 AEDFIGVSS
+335 AEDFLDVST
-344 DQLADSLKD
+344 DTLTDSLKD
-353 LTTKMSDAA
+353 LTTKMSDAKD
-362 NGNEE
+362 GNEDVI
-367 TAAKFDQLSVS
+367 AMFDQLGVSVT
-378 IYDAQGNL
+378 DAGGNL
-386 RSSYDVFLDVI
+386 RDSYDVFLDVI

-411 LAMSLINES
+411 LAMGLINES
-420 AQQLN
+420 AQKLN
-425 PLIEQGSGS
+425 PLIEQGSVS

-487 DALNETRELIE
+487 DALNQTRELIE

-509 VDAFGSILDSAVS
+509 VAAFSSILDSSVS

-529 LTADI
+529 LTSDI
-534 LPPLGKLLQGI
+534 LPPLGTLLQGI

-569 ISTALG
+569 INTALG

>member
-1 MPERSIRTRFE
+1 MATRKVNTEFTVT
-12 LEGEKQYKQAISEIN
+12 GEEKLRRAITEIN
-27 SGVKVLDSEMR
+27 NGAKVLKSEMN
-38 KLSATFEGETGSLDF
+38 KLTAEYDGNTDSAEF
-53 LEREYDILN
+53 LTQKYDILE
-62 RKMLSQKDSV
+62 RQMLTQKDKV
-72 ETLRQAVK
+72 EALKQAVA
-80 DAGQAYKESDPRLQ
+80 DSAEAYGEADSRTQ
-94 QWIIRLN
+94 NWIIQLN
-101 DAEAALAKTY
+101 NAEAALANTY
-111 GKLGEV
+111 GEMGR
-117 QAAIDNDF
+117 
-125 IDTQTVYVKELSE
+125 TQTAIE
-138 EVKVFDSQL
+138 DMD
-147 GLLDKTYKDNADSAE
+147 GALD
-162 YLSQKQEILKA
+162 
-173 KIGNQAEA
+173 
-181 VDVLEA
+181 DV
-187 ALKKSIEIH
+187 S
-196 GKSAQ
+196 GS
-201 QTRDLQI
+201 T
-208 ALNSAKGELIETRA
+208 ETA
-222 AADDTATAMEELNKP
+222 SGGME
-237 VEETVP
+237 
-243 EMKSLGDVLDTIA
+243 SLGDVLDTVA
-256 DKLGIKLPDGISKFT
+256 DKLGIKLPDSITKT
-271 GGLGKIPAA
+271 ANGLGSIPTSTAVAA
-280 TAAAVTG
+280 GAFAAVL
-287 VAAVV
+287 AVV
-292 AVVIKLEKK
+292 VKLEKK
-301 LMDVTKETAAAA
+301 LMDMTKEAADSA
-313 KALEA
+313 KNLVDM
-318 LSSQTGVSTTD
+318 SSQTGISTEN

-335 AEDFIGVSS
+335 AEDFIGVST
-344 DQLADSLKD
+344 DTIADSLKD

-362 NGNEE
+362 NGNEDVIE
-367 TAAKFDQLSVS
+367 KFDQLGVS
-378 IYDAQGNL
+378 IYDADGNL
-386 RSSYDVFLDVI
+386 RNAEDTFWDVVDS
-397 DGLGEMSNQAERDA
+397 LGEMSNQTERDA
-411 LAMSLINES
+411 LAMDLINES
-420 AQQLN
+420 AQKLN
-425 PLIEQGSGS
+425 PLIEIGSEGF
-434 LKKYADEA
+434 KKYADEA

-447 ILSNDQLKALTAVDE
+447 ILSNDQLKALTDVDE

-529 LTADI
+529 LVSDL
-534 LPPLGKLLQGI
+534 LPPLGVLLQGV
-545 AGTLAWAAD
+545 AGTIAWIAD

-588 YGADYKTESY
+588 YGADYKSESY

>member
-1 MPERSIRTRFE
+1 MATRKVNTEFTVT
-12 LEGEKQYKQAISEIN
+12 GEEKLRRAITEIN
-27 SGVKVLDSEMR
+27 NGAKVLKSEMN
-38 KLSATFEGETGSLDF
+38 KLTAEYDGNTDSAEF
-53 LEREYDILN
+53 LTQKYDILE
-62 RKMLSQKDSV
+62 RQMLTQKDKV
-72 ETLRQAVK
+72 EALKQAVA
-80 DAGQAYKESDPRLQ
+80 DSAEAYGEADSRTQ
-94 QWIIRLN
+94 NWIIQLN
-101 DAEAALAKTY
+101 NAEAALANIY
-111 GKLGEV
+111 GEMGR
-117 QAAIDNDF
+117 
-125 IDTQTVYVKELSE
+125 TQTAIEGM
-138 EVKVFDSQL
+138 D
-147 GLLDKTYKDNADSAE
+147 GALDDVSGSTGSA
-162 YLSQKQEILKA
+162 
-173 KIGNQAEA
+173 AEG
-181 VDVLEA
+181 V
-187 ALKKSIEIH
+187 
-196 GKSAQ
+196 
-201 QTRDLQI
+201 T
-208 ALNSAKGELIETRA
+208 
-222 AADDTATAMEELNKP
+222 
-237 VEETVP
+237 
-243 EMKSLGDVLDTIA
+243 SLGDVLDPVA

-301 LMDVTKETAAAA
+301 LMDVTKESAAAA
-313 KALEA
+313 NELEA
-318 LSSQTGVSTTD
+318 LSLQSGVSAQD

-335 AEDFIGVSS
+335 AEDFLDVST
-344 DQLADSLKD
+344 DTLTDSLKD
-353 LTTKMSDAA
+353 LTTKMSDAKD
-362 NGNEE
+362 GNEE
-367 TAAKFDQLSVS
+367 VIAMFDQLGVSVT
-378 IYDAQGNL
+378 DAGGNL
-386 RSSYDVFLDVI
+386 RDSYDVFLDVI

-434 LKKYADEA
+434 LKKYAAEA

-487 DALNETRELIE
+487 DALNQTRELIE

-509 VDAFGSILDSAVS
+509 VEAFGSILDSSVS

-534 LPPLGKLLQGI
+534 LPPLGTLLQGI

-598 YDSTG
+598 YDSAG

-617 FHNAGGNDNFP
+617 YHNAGGNDNFP

>member
-1 MPERSIRTRFE
+1 MATRKVNTEFTVT
-12 LEGEKQYKQAISEIN
+12 GEEKLRRAITEIN
-27 SGVKVLDSEMR
+27 NGAKVLKSEMN
-38 KLSATFEGETGSLDF
+38 KLTAEYDGNTDSAEF
-53 LEREYDILN
+53 LTQKYDILE
-62 RKMLSQKDSV
+62 RQMLTQKDKV
-72 ETLRQAVK
+72 EALKQAVA
-80 DAGQAYKESDPRLQ
+80 DSAEAYGEADSKTQ
-94 QWIIRLN
+94 GWIIQLN
-101 DAEAALAKTY
+101 NAEAALANTY
-111 GKLGEV
+111 GEMGR
-117 QAAIDNDF
+117 
-125 IDTQTVYVKELSE
+125 TQTAIE
-138 EVKVFDSQL
+138 DMD
-147 GLLDKTYKDNADSAE
+147 GALD
-162 YLSQKQEILKA
+162 
-173 KIGNQAEA
+173 
-181 VDVLEA
+181 DV
-187 ALKKSIEIH
+187 S
-196 GKSAQ
+196 GS
-201 QTRDLQI
+201 T
-208 ALNSAKGELIETRA
+208 ETA
-222 AADDTATAMEELNKP
+222 SGGME
-237 VEETVP
+237 
-243 EMKSLGDVLDTIA
+243 SLGDVLDTVA
-256 DKLGIKLPDGISKFT
+256 DKLGIKLPDSITKT
-271 GGLGKIPAA
+271 ADGLGSIPTSTAVAA
-280 TAAAVTG
+280 GAFAAVL
-287 VAAVV
+287 AVV
-292 AVVIKLEKK
+292 VKLEKK
-301 LMDVTKETAAAA
+301 LMDMTKEAADSA
-313 KALEA
+313 KNLVDM
-318 LSSQTGVSTTD
+318 SSQTGISTEN

-335 AEDFIGVSS
+335 AEDFIGVST
-344 DQLADSLKD
+344 DTIADSLKD

-362 NGNEE
+362 NGNEDVIE
-367 TAAKFDQLSVS
+367 KFDQLGVS
-378 IYDAQGNL
+378 IYDADGNL
-386 RSSYDVFLDVI
+386 RNAEDTFWDVVDS
-397 DGLGEMSNQAERDA
+397 LGEMSNQTERDA
-411 LAMSLINES
+411 LAMDLINES
-420 AQQLN
+420 AQKLN
-425 PLIEQGSGS
+425 PLIEIGSEGF
-434 LKKYADEA
+434 KKYADEA

-447 ILSNDQLKALTAVDE
+447 ILSNDQLKALTDVDE

-472 AVSKQISAEYAPYMS
+472 AVSKQISAQYAPYMS

-498 KVGTALVDSGA
+498 KVGTALIDSGA

-529 LTADI
+529 LVSDL
-534 LPPLGKLLQGI
+534 LPPLGVLLQGV
-545 AGTLAWAAD
+545 AGTIAWIAD

>member
-1 MPERSIRTRFE
+1 MPTRQVNTDFKVT
-12 LEGEKQYKQAISEIN
+12 GEEKLKRAIAEIN
-27 SGVKVLDSEMR
+27 NGTKVLNSEMR
-38 KLSATFEGETGSLDF
+38 KLTAEYDGNNDSVEF
-53 LEREYDILN
+53 LTQKYDILE
-62 RKMLSQKDSV
+62 RQMLSQKDKV
-72 ETLRQAVK
+72 EALKKAVA
-80 DAGQAYKESDPRLQ
+80 DSAAAYGEADSRTQ
-94 QWIIRLN
+94 NWIIQLN
-101 DAEAALAKTY
+101 NAEAALANTY
-111 GKLGEV
+111 GEMGR
-117 QAAIDNDF
+117 
-125 IDTQTVYVKELSE
+125 TQTAIENMDKSLD
-138 EVKVFDSQL
+138 EVS
-147 GLLDKTYKDNADSAE
+147 GSTGSA
-162 YLSQKQEILKA
+162 
-173 KIGNQAEA
+173 AEG
-181 VDVLEA
+181 V
-187 ALKKSIEIH
+187 
-196 GKSAQ
+196 
-201 QTRDLQI
+201 T
-208 ALNSAKGELIETRA
+208 
-222 AADDTATAMEELNKP
+222 
-237 VEETVP
+237 
-243 EMKSLGDVLDTIA
+243 SLGDVLDTVA
-256 DKLGIKLPDGISKFT
+256 DKLGVKLPDGISKFT
-271 GGLGKIPAA
+271 GGLGKIPVS
-280 TAAAVTG
+280 TAAAAAG
-287 VAAVV
+287 IAAVV
-292 AVVIKLEKK
+292 AAGIKLERK
-301 LMDVTKETAAAA
+301 LMDVTKESAAAA
-313 KALEA
+313 KELEA
-318 LSSQTGVSTTD
+318 LSLQSGVSAQD
-329 LQAFQY
+329 LLAFQY
-335 AEDFIGVSS
+335 AEDFLDVST
-344 DQLADSLKD
+344 DTLTDSLKD
-353 LTTKMSDAA
+353 LTTKMSDAKD
-362 NGNEE
+362 GNEDVI
-367 TAAKFDQLSVS
+367 AMFDQLGVSVT
-378 IYDAQGNL
+378 DAGGNL
-386 RSSYDVFLDVI
+386 RDSYDVFLDVI

-411 LAMSLINES
+411 LAMGLINES
-420 AQQLN
+420 AQKLN

-434 LKKYADEA
+434 LKKYAAEA

-498 KVGTALVDSGA
+498 NVGKALIDSGA

-529 LTADI
+529 LTSDI
-534 LPPLGKLLQGI
+534 LPPLGTLLQGI

-662 DAPVNV
+662 DAPVSV